1 MDEKRKR
8 VTAPRIAAA
17 LSALL
22 AGAALYT
29 VSGSERQGIQ
39 VKEYTEAAEAADSTI
54 MVYMNGS
61 DLEGDYGAA
70 TADLREMMDAL
81 RTAGQEENFPSL
93 HVVVEAGGSTRWEL
107 DEMDGVPYARFSL
120 TEDGISSMEPMEI
133 RNMGD
138 ADTLTD
144 FVNYGVQSYPANH
157 YGLILWN
164 HGGGPVGG
172 YGSDSHFDGDG
183 LSLEEIREAL
193 DHSVMA
199 DKAFDFVA
207 FDACLMGSVEIADCL
222 EGRAGYVIASPELE
236 PQDGYDYSW
245 MTALGDSL
253 PSDMEWGEA
262 VGRSMV
268 DAYDAYYASGTAPV
282 AMSLLDMKEYPAFHE
297 VFHQYV
303 DGIPQELREELYR
316 ELGKDRMKML
326 AFGSRQAGGSPEL
339 VDVLEFLDACQSV
352 YQDES
357 AFQTL
362 KERMGKLV
370 TDQWAK
376 GYPGNPS
383 GLTIYLPSG
392 SNPYLSEDLET
403 YDTTGFCSAY
413 RQLTDGYA
421 AYLARESGV
430 EWGDINAHKD
440 GTVEISIA
448 PEDVSDVTG
457 AYLAVFC
464 PVGDDGNYYLLC
476 TDSDV
481 DIGVDGTLRAAPEN
495 SYMGM
500 KGQVLCLIETMNLDA
515 YTEYMAPVLYNG
527 ELCTMR
533 IGFDEEHEDGQVLSV
548 TPAGQTSEAAKQIY
562 ELKEGDRVT
571 PLYLVEH
578 MEDVEEEPV
587 DEAEDGAKDEAND
600 EAKDGAK
607 DEAKDEAND
616 EANDEA
622 KNETKDGAKD
632 EAEDEAKNETID
644 GAKDET
650 KNEAGDETK
659 DEIRDET
666 GNTAGSSH
674 GETSHNPDQITEDR
688 YYTDSYYMG
697 TEFFIEEP
705 DDMLLE
711 TVPVSGD
718 GYFYGFML
726 MDVRQNIYYTDFT
739 GIETEDTGS

>member
-1 MDEKRKR
+1 MEQNRKR

-17 LSALL
+17 LSVLL

-39 VKEYTEAAEAADSTI
+39 VKEYAEAAEAAGSTI

-70 TADLREMMDAL
+70 TADLWEMMDAL
-81 RTAGQEENFPSL
+81 KVMEQEGKSPSL

-120 TEDGISSMEPMEI
+120 TGDGISSMESMEI

-144 FVNYGVQSYPANH
+144 FINYGVRSYPANH

-193 DHSVMA
+193 GHSVMA
-199 DKAFDFVA
+199 DSAFDFVA
-207 FDACLMGSVEIADCL
+207 FDACLMGSVETAGCLDGYAD
-222 EGRAGYVIASPELE
+222 YVIASPELE
-236 PQDGYDYSW
+236 PQHGYDYRW
-245 MTALGDSL
+245 MAALGDSL
-253 PSDMEWGEA
+253 PPDMEWGEA

-268 DAYDAYYASGTAPV
+268 EAYGACYASGTAPV

-303 DGIPQELREELYR
+303 DGIPEKLREELCG
-316 ELGKDRMKML
+316 ELGRDRMKML

-339 VDVLEFLDACQSV
+339 VDVLEFLNACQRV
-352 YQDES
+352 YPDEN

-362 KERMGKLV
+362 KDRMRRLV
-370 TDQWAK
+370 AKQWAK
-376 GYPGNPS
+376 GYPVNPS

-392 SNPYLSEDLET
+392 SNPYLSEALET

-413 RQLTDGYA
+413 RRLTDGYA

-430 EWGDINAHKD
+430 EWGNISAHKD

-448 PEDVSDVTG
+448 PEDASDVTG

-464 PVGDDGNYYLLC
+464 PAGDDENYYLLC

-481 DIGVDGTLRAAPEN
+481 DIGVDGTLRAAPED

-500 KGQVLCLIETMNLDA
+500 KGQVLSLIETMNLDA
-515 YTEYMAPVLYNG
+515 YTEYVAPVLYNG

-533 IGFDEEHEDGQVLSV
+533 IGFGEEHEDGQILSV

-571 PLYLVEH
+571 PLYLVER
-578 MEDVEEEPV
+578 MEDVG
-587 DEAEDGAKDEAND
+587 EAPGN
-600 EAKDGAK
+600 
-607 DEAKDEAND
+607 
-616 EANDEA
+616 
-622 KNETKDGAKD
+622 
-632 EAEDEAKNETID
+632 
-644 GAKDET
+644 
-650 KNEAGDETK
+650 
-659 DEIRDET
+659 T
-666 GNTAGSSH
+666 GNASG
-674 GETSHNPDQITEDR
+674 QIMEDR

-697 TEFFIEEP
+697 TEFYIEEP

-711 TVPVSGD
+711 AVPASGD
-718 GYFYGFML
+718 GYLYGFML
-726 MDVRQNIYYTDFT
+726 MDVRQNIYYTDFI
-739 GIETEDTGS
+739 GMGTEDNGS

>member
-1 MDEKRKR
+1 MEQNRKG

-17 LSALL
+17 LSVLL

-39 VKEYTEAAEAADSTI
+39 VKEYAEAAEAADSTI

-70 TADLREMMDAL
+70 TADLWEMMDAL
-81 RTAGQEENFPSL
+81 KVMEQEGKSPSL

-120 TEDGISSMEPMEI
+120 TGDGISSMESMEI

-144 FVNYGVQSYPANH
+144 FINYGVRSYPANH

-193 DHSVMA
+193 GHSVMA
-199 DKAFDFVA
+199 DSAFDFVA
-207 FDACLMGSVEIADCL
+207 FDACLMGSVETAGCLDGYAD
-222 EGRAGYVIASPELE
+222 YVIASPELE
-236 PQDGYDYSW
+236 PQHGYDYRW
-245 MTALGDSL
+245 MAALGDSL
-253 PSDMEWGEA
+253 PPDMEWGEA

-268 DAYDAYYASGTAPV
+268 EAYGACYASGTAPV

-303 DGIPQELREELYR
+303 DGIPEKLREELCG
-316 ELGKDRMKML
+316 ELGRDRMKML

-339 VDVLEFLDACQSV
+339 VDVLEFLNACQRV
-352 YQDES
+352 YPDEN

-362 KERMGKLV
+362 KDRMRRLV
-370 TDQWAK
+370 AKQWAK
-376 GYPGNPS
+376 GYPVNPS

-392 SNPYLSEDLET
+392 SNPYLSEALET

-413 RQLTDGYA
+413 RRLTDGYA

-430 EWGDINAHKD
+430 EWGNISAHKD

-448 PEDVSDVTG
+448 PEDASDVTG

-464 PVGDDGNYYLLC
+464 PAGDDENYYLLC

-481 DIGVDGTLRAAPEN
+481 DIGVDGTLRAAPED

-500 KGQVLCLIETMNLDA
+500 KGQVLCLIETMNLDV

-533 IGFDEEHEDGQVLSV
+533 IGFDEEHEDGQILSV

-571 PLYLVEH
+571 PLYLVER
-578 MEDVEEEPV
+578 MEDVG
-587 DEAEDGAKDEAND
+587 EAPGN
-600 EAKDGAK
+600 
-607 DEAKDEAND
+607 
-616 EANDEA
+616 
-622 KNETKDGAKD
+622 
-632 EAEDEAKNETID
+632 
-644 GAKDET
+644 
-650 KNEAGDETK
+650 
-659 DEIRDET
+659 T
-666 GNTAGSSH
+666 GNASG
-674 GETSHNPDQITEDR
+674 QIMEDR

-697 TEFFIEEP
+697 TEFYIEEP

-711 TVPVSGD
+711 AVPASGD
-718 GYFYGFML
+718 GYLYGFML
-726 MDVRQNIYYTDFT
+726 MDVRQNIYYTDFI
-739 GIETEDTGS
+739 GMGTEDNGS

>member
-1 MDEKRKR
+1 MEQNRKR

-39 VKEYTEAAEAADSTI
+39 VKEYAEAAEAADSTI

-70 TADLREMMDAL
+70 TADLWEMMDAL
-81 RTAGQEENFPSL
+81 KVMEQEGKSPSL

-107 DEMDGVPYARFSL
+107 DEMDGVPYARFPL
-120 TEDGISSMEPMEI
+120 TGDGISSMESMEI

-144 FVNYGVQSYPANH
+144 FINYGVRSYPANH

-193 DHSVMA
+193 GHSVMA
-199 DKAFDFVA
+199 DSAFDFVA
-207 FDACLMGSVEIADCL
+207 FDACLMGSAETAGCLDGYAD
-222 EGRAGYVIASPELE
+222 YVIASPELE
-236 PQDGYDYSW
+236 PQHGYDYRW

-253 PSDMEWGEA
+253 PPDMEWGEA

-268 DAYDAYYASGTAPV
+268 EAYGACYASGTAPV

-303 DGIPQELREELYR
+303 DGIPEKLREELYG
-316 ELGKDRMKML
+316 ELGRDRMKML
-326 AFGSRQAGGSPEL
+326 AFGSRQAGGSLEL
-339 VDVLEFLDACQSV
+339 VDVLEFLNACQRV
-352 YQDES
+352 YPDEN

-362 KERMGKLV
+362 KNRMRRLV
-370 TDQWAK
+370 AEQWAK
-376 GYPGNPS
+376 GYPVNPS

-392 SNPYLSEDLET
+392 SNPYLSEELET

-413 RQLTDGYA
+413 RRLTDGYA

-430 EWGDINAHKD
+430 EWGNISAHKD

-448 PEDVSDVTG
+448 PEDASDVTG

-464 PVGDDGNYYLLC
+464 PAGDDEYYYLLC

-481 DIGVDGTLRAAPEN
+481 DIGVDGTLRAAPED

-533 IGFDEEHEDGQVLSV
+533 IGFDEEHEDGQILSV
-548 TPAGQTSEAAKQIY
+548 TPTGQTSEAAKQIY

-571 PLYLVEH
+571 PLYLVER
-578 MEDVEEEPV
+578 MEDVG
-587 DEAEDGAKDEAND
+587 EAPGN
-600 EAKDGAK
+600 
-607 DEAKDEAND
+607 
-616 EANDEA
+616 
-622 KNETKDGAKD
+622 
-632 EAEDEAKNETID
+632 
-644 GAKDET
+644 
-650 KNEAGDETK
+650 
-659 DEIRDET
+659 T
-666 GNTAGSSH
+666 GNASG
-674 GETSHNPDQITEDR
+674 QIMEDR

-697 TEFFIEEP
+697 TEFYIEEP

-711 TVPVSGD
+711 AVPASGD
-718 GYFYGFML
+718 GYLYGFML
-726 MDVRQNIYYTDFT
+726 MDVRQNIYYTDFI
-739 GIETEDTGS
+739 GMGTEDNGS

>member
-1 MDEKRKR
+1 MEKKRKR
-8 VTAPRIAAA
+8 VTAPRIAAT
-17 LSALL
+17 LIALL

-29 VSGSERQGIQ
+29 VSGSQRQGIQ
-39 VKEYTEAAEAADSTI
+39 VKEYAEAAEAAEAADSTI

-70 TADLREMMDAL
+70 TADLWEMMDAL
-81 RTAGQEENFPSL
+81 KEMGQEGKSPSL

-120 TEDGISSMEPMEI
+120 TEDGISSMESMEI

-144 FVNYGVQSYPANH
+144 FINYGVQSYPADH

-199 DKAFDFVA
+199 DSAFDFVA
-207 FDACLMGSVEIADCL
+207 FDACLMGSVEIAGCL
-222 EGRAGYVIASPELE
+222 DGYADYVIASPELE
-236 PQDGYDYSW
+236 PQHGYDYRW

-253 PSDMEWGEA
+253 PPDMEWGEA

-268 DAYDAYYASGTAPV
+268 EAYGACYASGTAPV

-303 DGIPQELREELYR
+303 DGIPEKLREELYG
-316 ELGKDRMKML
+316 ELGRDRMKML

-339 VDVLEFLDACQSV
+339 VDVLEFLNACQRV
-352 YQDES
+352 YPDEN

-362 KERMGKLV
+362 KDRMRRLV
-370 TDQWAK
+370 AEQWAK
-376 GYPGNPS
+376 GYPVNPS

-392 SNPYLSEDLET
+392 SNPYLSEELET

-413 RQLTDGYA
+413 RRLTDGYA

-430 EWGDINAHKD
+430 EWGNISAHKD

-448 PEDVSDVTG
+448 PEDASDVTG

-464 PVGDDGNYYLLC
+464 PAGDDEYYYLLC

-481 DIGVDGTLRAAPEN
+481 DIGVDGTLRAAPED

-533 IGFDEEHEDGQVLSV
+533 IGFDEEHEDGQILSV

-571 PLYLVEH
+571 PLYLVES
-578 MEDVEEEPV
+578 MEDVGEES
-587 DEAEDGAKDEAND
+587 G
-600 EAKDGAK
+600 
-607 DEAKDEAND
+607 
-616 EANDEA
+616 
-622 KNETKDGAKD
+622 
-632 EAEDEAKNETID
+632 
-644 GAKDET
+644 
-650 KNEAGDETK
+650 
-659 DEIRDET
+659 
-666 GNTAGSSH
+666 
-674 GETSHNPDQITEDR
+674 GETRDDTRDDTGDSLSDTSNASAQIPEDR

-697 TEFFIEEP
+697 TEFYIEEP

-711 TVPVSGD
+711 TVPASGD
-718 GYFYGFML
+718 GYLYGFML
-726 MDVRQNIYYTDFT
+726 MDVRQNIYYTDFI
-739 GIETEDTGS
+739 GMGAEDTGS

>member
-1 MDEKRKR
+1 MEQNRKR

-39 VKEYTEAAEAADSTI
+39 VKEYAEAAEAADSTI

-70 TADLREMMDAL
+70 TADLWEMMDAL
-81 RTAGQEENFPSL
+81 KVMEQEGKSPSL

-107 DEMDGVPYARFSL
+107 DEMDGVPYARFPL
-120 TEDGISSMEPMEI
+120 TGDGISSMESMEI

-144 FVNYGVQSYPANH
+144 FINYGVRSYPANH

-193 DHSVMA
+193 GHSVMA
-199 DKAFDFVA
+199 DSAFDFVA
-207 FDACLMGSVEIADCL
+207 FDACLMGSAETAGCLDGYAD
-222 EGRAGYVIASPELE
+222 YVIASPELE
-236 PQDGYDYSW
+236 PQHGYDYRW

-253 PSDMEWGEA
+253 PPDMEWGEA

-268 DAYDAYYASGTAPV
+268 EAYGACYASGTAPV

-303 DGIPQELREELYR
+303 DGIPEKLREELYG
-316 ELGKDRMKML
+316 ELGRDRMKML
-326 AFGSRQAGGSPEL
+326 AFGSRQAGGSLEL
-339 VDVLEFLDACQSV
+339 VDVLEFLNACQRV
-352 YQDES
+352 YPDEN

-362 KERMGKLV
+362 KNRMRRLV
-370 TDQWAK
+370 AEQWAK
-376 GYPGNPS
+376 GYPVNPS

-392 SNPYLSEDLET
+392 SNPYLSEELET
-403 YDTTGFCSAY
+403 YDTKGFCSAY
-413 RQLTDGYA
+413 RRLTDGYA

-430 EWGDINAHKD
+430 EWGNISAHKD

-448 PEDVSDVTG
+448 PEDASDVTG

-464 PVGDDGNYYLLC
+464 PAGDDEYYYLLC

-481 DIGVDGTLRAAPEN
+481 DIGVDGTLRAAPED

-533 IGFDEEHEDGQVLSV
+533 IGFDEEHEDGQILSV

-571 PLYLVEH
+571 PLYLVER
-578 MEDVEEEPV
+578 MEDVG
-587 DEAEDGAKDEAND
+587 EAPGN
-600 EAKDGAK
+600 
-607 DEAKDEAND
+607 
-616 EANDEA
+616 
-622 KNETKDGAKD
+622 
-632 EAEDEAKNETID
+632 
-644 GAKDET
+644 
-650 KNEAGDETK
+650 
-659 DEIRDET
+659 T
-666 GNTAGSSH
+666 GNAAG
-674 GETSHNPDQITEDR
+674 QIMEDR

-697 TEFFIEEP
+697 TEFYIEEP

-711 TVPVSGD
+711 AVPASGD
-718 GYFYGFML
+718 GYLYGFML
-726 MDVRQNIYYTDFT
+726 MDVRQNIYYTDFI
-739 GIETEDTGS
+739 GMGTEDNGS

>member
-1 MDEKRKR
+1 MEQNRKR

-17 LSALL
+17 LSVLL

-39 VKEYTEAAEAADSTI
+39 VKEYAEAAEAADSTI

-70 TADLREMMDAL
+70 TADLWEMMDAFKVME
-81 RTAGQEENFPSL
+81 QEGKSPSL

-120 TEDGISSMEPMEI
+120 TGDGISSMESMEI

-144 FVNYGVQSYPANH
+144 FINYGVRSYPANH

-193 DHSVMA
+193 GHSVMA
-199 DKAFDFVA
+199 DSAFDFVA
-207 FDACLMGSVEIADCL
+207 FDACLMGSVETAGCLDGYAD
-222 EGRAGYVIASPELE
+222 YVIASPELE
-236 PQDGYDYSW
+236 PQHGYDYRW
-245 MTALGDSL
+245 MAALGDSL
-253 PSDMEWGEA
+253 PPDMEWGEA

-268 DAYDAYYASGTAPV
+268 EAYGACYASGTAPV

-303 DGIPQELREELYR
+303 DGIPEKLREELCG
-316 ELGKDRMKML
+316 ELGRDRMKML

-339 VDVLEFLDACQSV
+339 VDVLEFLNACQRV
-352 YQDES
+352 YPDEN

-362 KERMGKLV
+362 KDRMRRLV
-370 TDQWAK
+370 AKQWAK
-376 GYPGNPS
+376 GYPVNPS

-392 SNPYLSEDLET
+392 SNPYLSEALET

-413 RQLTDGYA
+413 RRLTDGYA

-430 EWGDINAHKD
+430 EWGNISAHKD

-448 PEDVSDVTG
+448 PEDASDVTG

-464 PVGDDGNYYLLC
+464 PAGDDENYYLLC

-481 DIGVDGTLRAAPEN
+481 DIGVDGTLRAAPED

-533 IGFDEEHEDGQVLSV
+533 IGFDEEHEDGQILSV

-562 ELKEGDRVT
+562 ELKEGDRVN
-571 PLYLVEH
+571 PLYLVER
-578 MEDVEEEPV
+578 MEDVG
-587 DEAEDGAKDEAND
+587 EAPGN
-600 EAKDGAK
+600 
-607 DEAKDEAND
+607 
-616 EANDEA
+616 
-622 KNETKDGAKD
+622 
-632 EAEDEAKNETID
+632 
-644 GAKDET
+644 
-650 KNEAGDETK
+650 
-659 DEIRDET
+659 T
-666 GNTAGSSH
+666 GNASG
-674 GETSHNPDQITEDR
+674 QIMEDR

-697 TEFFIEEP
+697 TEFYIEEP

-711 TVPVSGD
+711 AVPASGD
-718 GYFYGFML
+718 GYLYGFML
-726 MDVRQNIYYTDFT
+726 MDVRQNIYYTDFI
-739 GIETEDTGS
+739 GMGTEDNGS

>member
-1 MDEKRKR
+1 MEKKRKR
-8 VTAPRIAAA
+8 VTAPRIAAT
-17 LSALL
+17 LIALL

-29 VSGSERQGIQ
+29 VSGSQRQGIQ
-39 VKEYTEAAEAADSTI
+39 VKEYAEAAEAAEAADSTI

-70 TADLREMMDAL
+70 TADLWEMMDAL
-81 RTAGQEENFPSL
+81 KEMGQEGKSPSL

-120 TEDGISSMEPMEI
+120 TEDGISSMESMEI

-144 FVNYGVQSYPANH
+144 FINYGVQSYPADH

-199 DKAFDFVA
+199 DSAFDFVA
-207 FDACLMGSVEIADCL
+207 FDACLMGSVEIAGCL
-222 EGRAGYVIASPELE
+222 DGYADYVIASPELE
-236 PQDGYDYSW
+236 PQHGYDYRW

-253 PSDMEWGEA
+253 PPDMEWGEA

-268 DAYDAYYASGTAPV
+268 EAYDAYYASGTAPV

-303 DGIPQELREELYR
+303 DGIPEKLREELYG
-316 ELGKDRMKML
+316 ELGRDRMKML

-339 VDVLEFLDACQSV
+339 VDVLEFLNACQRV
-352 YQDES
+352 YPDEN

-362 KERMGKLV
+362 KDRMRRLV
-370 TDQWAK
+370 TEQRAK
-376 GYPGNPS
+376 GYPVNPS

-430 EWGDINAHKD
+430 EWGNIRAHKD

-464 PVGDDGNYYLLC
+464 PAGDDENYYLLC

-481 DIGVDGTLRAAPEN
+481 DIGVDGTLRAAPED

-533 IGFDEEHEDGQVLSV
+533 IGFDEEHEDGQILSV

-571 PLYLVEH
+571 PLYLVES
-578 MEDVEEEPV
+578 MEDVGEES
-587 DEAEDGAKDEAND
+587 G
-600 EAKDGAK
+600 
-607 DEAKDEAND
+607 
-616 EANDEA
+616 
-622 KNETKDGAKD
+622 
-632 EAEDEAKNETID
+632 
-644 GAKDET
+644 
-650 KNEAGDETK
+650 
-659 DEIRDET
+659 
-666 GNTAGSSH
+666 
-674 GETSHNPDQITEDR
+674 GETRDDTRDDTGDSLSDTSNASAQIPEDR

-697 TEFFIEEP
+697 TEFYIEEP

-711 TVPVSGD
+711 TVPASGD
-718 GYFYGFML
+718 GYLYGFML
-726 MDVRQNIYYTDFT
+726 MDVRQNIYYTDFI
-739 GIETEDTGS
+739 GMGAEDTGS

>member
-1 MDEKRKR
+1 MEKKRKR
-8 VTAPRIAAA
+8 VTAPRIAAT

-29 VSGSERQGIQ
+29 VSGSQRQGIQ
-39 VKEYTEAAEAADSTI
+39 VKEYAEAAEAAEAADSTI

-70 TADLREMMDAL
+70 TADLWEMMDAL
-81 RTAGQEENFPSL
+81 KEMGQEGKSPSL

-120 TEDGISSMEPMEI
+120 TEDGISSMESMKI

-144 FVNYGVQSYPANH
+144 FINYGVQSYPADH

-199 DKAFDFVA
+199 DSAFDFVA
-207 FDACLMGSVEIADCL
+207 FDACLMGSVEIAGCL
-222 EGRAGYVIASPELE
+222 DGYADYVIASPELE
-236 PQDGYDYSW
+236 PQHGYDYRW

-253 PSDMEWGEA
+253 PPDMEWGEA

-268 DAYDAYYASGTAPV
+268 EAYDAYYASGTAPV

-303 DGIPQELREELYR
+303 DGIPEKLREELYG
-316 ELGKDRMKML
+316 ELGRDRMKML

-339 VDVLEFLDACQSV
+339 VDVLEFLNACQRV
-352 YQDES
+352 YPVEN

-362 KERMGKLV
+362 KDRMRRLV
-370 TDQWAK
+370 TEQWAK
-376 GYPGNPS
+376 GYPVNPS

-430 EWGDINAHKD
+430 EWGNISAHKD

-464 PVGDDGNYYLLC
+464 PAGDDENYYLLC

-481 DIGVDGTLRAAPEN
+481 DIGVDGTLRAAPED

-533 IGFDEEHEDGQVLSV
+533 IGFDEEHEDGQILSV

-571 PLYLVEH
+571 PLYLVES
-578 MEDVEEEPV
+578 MEDVEEES
-587 DEAEDGAKDEAND
+587 G
-600 EAKDGAK
+600 
-607 DEAKDEAND
+607 
-616 EANDEA
+616 
-622 KNETKDGAKD
+622 
-632 EAEDEAKNETID
+632 
-644 GAKDET
+644 
-650 KNEAGDETK
+650 
-659 DEIRDET
+659 
-666 GNTAGSSH
+666 
-674 GETSHNPDQITEDR
+674 GETRDDTRDDTGDSLSDTSNASGQIPEDR

-697 TEFFIEEP
+697 TEFYIEEP

-711 TVPVSGD
+711 TVPASGD
-718 GYFYGFML
+718 GYLYGFML
-726 MDVRQNIYYTDFT
+726 MDVRQNIYYTDFI
-739 GIETEDTGS
+739 GMGAEDTGS

>member
-1 MDEKRKR
+1 MEQNRKR

-17 LSALL
+17 LSVLL

-39 VKEYTEAAEAADSTI
+39 VKEYAEAAEAADSTI

-70 TADLREMMDAL
+70 TADLWEMMDAFKVME
-81 RTAGQEENFPSL
+81 QEGKSPSL

-120 TEDGISSMEPMEI
+120 TGDGISSMESMEI

-144 FVNYGVQSYPANH
+144 FINYGVRSYPANH

-193 DHSVMA
+193 GHSVMA
-199 DKAFDFVA
+199 DSAFDFVA
-207 FDACLMGSVEIADCL
+207 FDACLRGSVETAGCLDGYAD
-222 EGRAGYVIASPELE
+222 YVIASPELE
-236 PQDGYDYSW
+236 PQHGYDYRW
-245 MTALGDSL
+245 MAALGDSL
-253 PSDMEWGEA
+253 PPDMEWGEA

-268 DAYDAYYASGTAPV
+268 EAYGACYASGTAPV

-303 DGIPQELREELYR
+303 DGIPEKLREELCG
-316 ELGKDRMKML
+316 ELGRDRMKML

-339 VDVLEFLDACQSV
+339 VDVLEFLNACQRV
-352 YQDES
+352 YPDEN

-362 KERMGKLV
+362 KDRMRRLV
-370 TDQWAK
+370 AKQWAK
-376 GYPGNPS
+376 GYPVNPS

-392 SNPYLSEDLET
+392 SNPYLSEALET

-413 RQLTDGYA
+413 RRLTDGYA

-430 EWGDINAHKD
+430 EWGNISAHKD

-448 PEDVSDVTG
+448 PEDASDVTG

-464 PVGDDGNYYLLC
+464 PAGDDENYYLLC

-481 DIGVDGTLRAAPEN
+481 DIGVDGTLRAAPED

-533 IGFDEEHEDGQVLSV
+533 IGFDEEHEDGQILSV

-571 PLYLVEH
+571 PLYLVER
-578 MEDVEEEPV
+578 MEDVG
-587 DEAEDGAKDEAND
+587 EAPGN
-600 EAKDGAK
+600 
-607 DEAKDEAND
+607 
-616 EANDEA
+616 
-622 KNETKDGAKD
+622 
-632 EAEDEAKNETID
+632 
-644 GAKDET
+644 
-650 KNEAGDETK
+650 
-659 DEIRDET
+659 T
-666 GNTAGSSH
+666 GNASG
-674 GETSHNPDQITEDR
+674 QIMEDR

-697 TEFFIEEP
+697 TEFYIEEP

-711 TVPVSGD
+711 AVPASGD
-718 GYFYGFML
+718 GYLYGFML
-726 MDVRQNIYYTDFT
+726 MDVRQNIYYTDFI
-739 GIETEDTGS
+739 GMGTEDNGS

>member
-1 MDEKRKR
+1 M
-8 VTAPRIAAA
+8 
-17 LSALL
+17 
-22 AGAALYT
+22 
-29 VSGSERQGIQ
+29 
-39 VKEYTEAAEAADSTI
+39 
-54 MVYMNGS
+54 
-61 DLEGDYGAA
+61 
-70 TADLREMMDAL
+70 
-81 RTAGQEENFPSL
+81 
-93 HVVVEAGGSTRWEL
+93 
-107 DEMDGVPYARFSL
+107 
-120 TEDGISSMEPMEI
+120 
-133 RNMGD
+133 
-138 ADTLTD
+138 
-144 FVNYGVQSYPANH
+144 
-157 YGLILWN
+157 
-164 HGGGPVGG
+164 GG

-199 DKAFDFVA
+199 DSAFDFVA

-297 VFHQYV
+297 VFHQYM

-376 GYPGNPS
+376 GYPRHPS

-571 PLYLVEH
+571 PLYLVER
-578 MEDVEEEPV
+578 MEDVGRLPV
-587 DEAEDGAKDEAND
+587 ILVMLQAKSWRTGTTRTA
-600 EAKDGAK
+600 
-607 DEAKDEAND
+607 
-616 EANDEA
+616 
-622 KNETKDGAKD
+622 
-632 EAEDEAKNETID
+632 TIW
-644 GAKDET
+644 EL
-650 KNEAGDETK
+650 N
-659 DEIRDET
+659 
-666 GNTAGSSH
+666 
-674 GETSHNPDQITEDR
+674 
-688 YYTDSYYMG
+688 
-697 TEFFIEEP
+697 FI
-705 DDMLLE
+705 
-711 TVPVSGD
+711 
-718 GYFYGFML
+718 
-726 MDVRQNIYYTDFT
+726 
-739 GIETEDTGS
+739 

>member
-1 MDEKRKR
+1 MEKKRKR
-8 VTAPRIAAA
+8 VTAPRIAAT
-17 LSALL
+17 LIALL

-29 VSGSERQGIQ
+29 VSGSQRQGIQ
-39 VKEYTEAAEAADSTI
+39 VKEYAEAAEAAEAADSTI

-70 TADLREMMDAL
+70 TADLWEMMDAL
-81 RTAGQEENFPSL
+81 KEMGQEGKSPSL

-120 TEDGISSMEPMEI
+120 TEDGISSMESMEI

-144 FVNYGVQSYPANH
+144 FINYGVQSYPADH

-199 DKAFDFVA
+199 DSAFDFVA
-207 FDACLMGSVEIADCL
+207 FDACLMGSVEIAGCL
-222 EGRAGYVIASPELE
+222 DGYADYVIASPELE
-236 PQDGYDYSW
+236 PQHGYDYRW

-253 PSDMEWGEA
+253 PPDMEWGEA

-268 DAYDAYYASGTAPV
+268 EAYGACYASGTAPV

-303 DGIPQELREELYR
+303 DGIPEKLREELYG
-316 ELGKDRMKML
+316 ELGRDRMKML

-339 VDVLEFLDACQSV
+339 VDVLEFLNACQRV
-352 YQDES
+352 YPDEN

-362 KERMGKLV
+362 KDRMRRLV
-370 TDQWAK
+370 TEQRAK
-376 GYPGNPS
+376 GYPVNPS

-430 EWGDINAHKD
+430 EWGNIRAHKD

-464 PVGDDGNYYLLC
+464 PAGDDENYYLLC

-481 DIGVDGTLRAAPEN
+481 DIGVDGTLRAAPED

-533 IGFDEEHEDGQVLSV
+533 IGFDEEHEDGQILSV

-571 PLYLVEH
+571 PLYLVES
-578 MEDVEEEPV
+578 MEDVGEES
-587 DEAEDGAKDEAND
+587 G
-600 EAKDGAK
+600 
-607 DEAKDEAND
+607 
-616 EANDEA
+616 
-622 KNETKDGAKD
+622 
-632 EAEDEAKNETID
+632 
-644 GAKDET
+644 
-650 KNEAGDETK
+650 
-659 DEIRDET
+659 
-666 GNTAGSSH
+666 
-674 GETSHNPDQITEDR
+674 GETRDDTRDDTGDSLSDTSNASAQIPEDR

-697 TEFFIEEP
+697 TEFYIEEP

-711 TVPVSGD
+711 TVPASGD
-718 GYFYGFML
+718 GYLYGFML
-726 MDVRQNIYYTDFT
+726 MDVRQNIYYTDFI
-739 GIETEDTGS
+739 GMGAEDTGS

>member
-1 MDEKRKR
+1 MEQNRKR

-17 LSALL
+17 LSVLL

-39 VKEYTEAAEAADSTI
+39 VKEYAEAAEAADSTI

-70 TADLREMMDAL
+70 TADLWEMMDAL
-81 RTAGQEENFPSL
+81 KVMEQEGKSPSL

-107 DEMDGVPYARFSL
+107 DEMDGVPYARFPL
-120 TEDGISSMEPMEI
+120 TGDGISSMESMEI

-144 FVNYGVQSYPANH
+144 FINYGVRSYPANH

-193 DHSVMA
+193 GHSVMA
-199 DKAFDFVA
+199 DSAFDFVA
-207 FDACLMGSVEIADCL
+207 FDACLMGSAETAGCLDGYAD
-222 EGRAGYVIASPELE
+222 YVIASPELE
-236 PQDGYDYSW
+236 PQHGYDYRW
-245 MTALGDSL
+245 MAALGDSL
-253 PSDMEWGEA
+253 PPDMEWGEA

-268 DAYDAYYASGTAPV
+268 EAYGACYASGTAPV

-303 DGIPQELREELYR
+303 DGIPEKLREELCG
-316 ELGKDRMKML
+316 ELGRDRMKML

-339 VDVLEFLDACQSV
+339 VDVLEFLNACQRV
-352 YQDES
+352 YPDEN

-362 KERMGKLV
+362 KDRMRRLV
-370 TDQWAK
+370 AEQWAK
-376 GYPGNPS
+376 GYPVNPS

-392 SNPYLSEDLET
+392 SNPYLSEALET

-413 RQLTDGYA
+413 RRLTDGYA

-430 EWGDINAHKD
+430 EWGNISAHKD

-448 PEDVSDVTG
+448 PEDASDVTG

-464 PVGDDGNYYLLC
+464 PAGDDENYYLLC

-481 DIGVDGTLRAAPEN
+481 DIGVDGTLRAAPED

-533 IGFDEEHEDGQVLSV
+533 IGFDEEHEDGQILSV

-571 PLYLVEH
+571 PLYLVER
-578 MEDVEEEPV
+578 MEDVG
-587 DEAEDGAKDEAND
+587 EAPGN
-600 EAKDGAK
+600 
-607 DEAKDEAND
+607 
-616 EANDEA
+616 
-622 KNETKDGAKD
+622 
-632 EAEDEAKNETID
+632 
-644 GAKDET
+644 
-650 KNEAGDETK
+650 
-659 DEIRDET
+659 T
-666 GNTAGSSH
+666 GNAAG
-674 GETSHNPDQITEDR
+674 QIMEDR

-697 TEFFIEEP
+697 TEFYIEEP

-711 TVPVSGD
+711 AVPASGD
-718 GYFYGFML
+718 GYLYGFML
-726 MDVRQNIYYTDFT
+726 MDVRQNIYYTDFI
-739 GIETEDTGS
+739 GMGTEDNGS

>member
-1 MDEKRKR
+1 MEEKRKR
-8 VTAPRIAAA
+8 VIAPRIAAA

-39 VKEYTEAAEAADSTI
+39 VREYEAAAEAADSTI
-54 MVYMNGS
+54 LVYMNGS

-70 TADLREMMDAL
+70 TADLREMMDA
-81 RTAGQEENFPSL
+81 RKEADREGKAPSL
-93 HVVVEAGGSTRWEL
+93 HVVVEAGGSVRWEL

-120 TEDGISSMEPMEI
+120 TEDGISSMESMEI

-138 ADTLTD
+138 SDTLAD
-144 FVNYGVQSYPANH
+144 FINYGVQSYPAGH

-199 DKAFDFVA
+199 GSSFDFVA
-207 FDACLMGSVEIADCL
+207 FDACLMGSVEIAGCL
-222 EGRAGYVIASPELE
+222 EGKADYVIASPELE

-245 MTALGDSL
+245 MADLGDSL

-268 DAYDAYYASGTAPV
+268 ASYDACYASGTAPV
-282 AMSLLDMKEYPAFHE
+282 AMSLMDMKEYPAFHE

-303 DGIPQELREELYR
+303 DGIPEELREELYG
-316 ELGKDRMKML
+316 ELGRDRMKML
-326 AFGSRQAGGSPEL
+326 AFGSRQAGGTPEL
-339 VDVLEFLDACQSV
+339 VDVMEFLDACQRV
-352 YQDES
+352 HPDKQ
-357 AFQTL
+357 ALQTL
-362 KERMGKLV
+362 EERMERLV
-370 TDQWAK
+370 TDQWSK
-376 GYPGNPS
+376 GYPVNPS

-392 SNPYLSEDLET
+392 SNPYLRDDLET
-403 YDTTGFCSAY
+403 YGTTGFCSAY
-413 RQLTDGYA
+413 RQLADSYA
-421 AYLARESGV
+421 VYLAREGGV
-430 EWGDINAHKD
+430 EWGNISAHQD

-448 PEDVSDVTG
+448 PEDVHDVAG

-464 PVGDDGNYYLLC
+464 PGEEDGNYYLLC

-481 DIGVDGTLRAAPEN
+481 SIGMDGTLRAVPEDN
-495 SYMGM
+495 YMGM

-533 IGFDEEHEDGQVLSV
+533 IGFDEEHENGQILSV
-548 TPAGQTSEAAKQIY
+548 TLAGQTSEAAKQIY
-562 ELKEGDRVT
+562 ELKEGDRVA
-571 PLYLVEH
+571 PLYLVER
-578 MEDVEEEPV
+578 MEDVEEEPG
-587 DEAEDGAKDEAND
+587 DEVSDETRD
-600 EAKDGAK
+600 
-607 DEAKDEAND
+607 
-616 EANDEA
+616 
-622 KNETKDGAKD
+622 ETKDGLRA
-632 EAEDEAKNETID
+632 A
-644 GAKDET
+644 
-650 KNEAGDETK
+650 AGDSRSDT
-659 DEIRDET
+659 
-666 GNTAGSSH
+666 
-674 GETSHNPDQITEDR
+674 DR
-688 YYTDSYYMG
+688 LYTDSYYMG
-697 TEFFIEEP
+697 TEFYIEEP
-705 DDMLLE
+705 EDMLLE

-739 GIETEDTGS
+739 GMGTEDTGS

>member
-1 MDEKRKR
+1 MEQNRKG

-17 LSALL
+17 LSVLL
-22 AGAALYT
+22 SGAALYT

-39 VKEYTEAAEAADSTI
+39 VKEYAEAAEAADSTI

-70 TADLREMMDAL
+70 TADLWEMMDAL
-81 RTAGQEENFPSL
+81 KVMEQEGKSPSL
-93 HVVVEAGGSTRWEL
+93 HVVVEAGGSTRWKL

-120 TEDGISSMEPMEI
+120 TGDGISSMESMEI

-144 FVNYGVQSYPANH
+144 FINYGVRSYPANH

-193 DHSVMA
+193 GHSVMA
-199 DKAFDFVA
+199 DSAFDFVA
-207 FDACLMGSVEIADCL
+207 FDACLMGSVETAGCLDGYAD
-222 EGRAGYVIASPELE
+222 YVIASPELE
-236 PQDGYDYSW
+236 PQHGYDYRW
-245 MTALGDSL
+245 MAALGDSL
-253 PSDMEWGEA
+253 PPDMEWGEA

-268 DAYDAYYASGTAPV
+268 EAYGACYASGTAPV

-303 DGIPQELREELYR
+303 DGIPEKLREELCG
-316 ELGKDRMKML
+316 ELGRDRMKML

-339 VDVLEFLDACQSV
+339 VDVLEFLNACQRV
-352 YQDES
+352 YPDEN

-362 KERMGKLV
+362 KDRMRRLV
-370 TDQWAK
+370 AKQWAK
-376 GYPGNPS
+376 GYPVNPS

-392 SNPYLSEDLET
+392 SNPYLSEALET

-413 RQLTDGYA
+413 RRLTDGYA

-430 EWGDINAHKD
+430 EWGNISAHKD

-448 PEDVSDVTG
+448 PEDASDVTG

-464 PVGDDGNYYLLC
+464 PAGDDENYYLLC

-481 DIGVDGTLRAAPEN
+481 DIGVDGTLRAAPED

-533 IGFDEEHEDGQVLSV
+533 IGFDEEHEDGQILSV

-571 PLYLVEH
+571 PLYLVER
-578 MEDVEEEPV
+578 MEDVG
-587 DEAEDGAKDEAND
+587 EAPGN
-600 EAKDGAK
+600 
-607 DEAKDEAND
+607 
-616 EANDEA
+616 
-622 KNETKDGAKD
+622 
-632 EAEDEAKNETID
+632 
-644 GAKDET
+644 
-650 KNEAGDETK
+650 
-659 DEIRDET
+659 T
-666 GNTAGSSH
+666 GNASG
-674 GETSHNPDQITEDR
+674 QIMEDR

-697 TEFFIEEP
+697 TEFYIEEP

-711 TVPVSGD
+711 AVPASGD
-718 GYFYGFML
+718 GYLYGFML
-726 MDVRQNIYYTDFT
+726 MDVRQNIYYTDFI
-739 GIETEDTGS
+739 GMGTEDNGS

>member
-1 MDEKRKR
+1 MEQNRKR

-17 LSALL
+17 LSVLL

-39 VKEYTEAAEAADSTI
+39 VKEYAEAAEAADSTI

-70 TADLREMMDAL
+70 TADLWEMMDAFKVME
-81 RTAGQEENFPSL
+81 QEGKSPSL

-120 TEDGISSMEPMEI
+120 TGDGISSMESMEI

-144 FVNYGVQSYPANH
+144 FINYGVRSYPANH

-193 DHSVMA
+193 GHSVMA
-199 DKAFDFVA
+199 DSAFDFVA
-207 FDACLMGSVEIADCL
+207 FDACLMGSVETAGCLDGYAD
-222 EGRAGYVIASPELE
+222 YVIASPELE
-236 PQDGYDYSW
+236 PQHGYDYRW
-245 MTALGDSL
+245 MAALGDSL
-253 PSDMEWGEA
+253 PPDMEWGEA

-268 DAYDAYYASGTAPV
+268 EAYGACYASGTAPV

-303 DGIPQELREELYR
+303 DGIPEKLREELCG
-316 ELGKDRMKML
+316 ELGRDRMKML

-339 VDVLEFLDACQSV
+339 VDVLEFLNACQRV
-352 YQDES
+352 YPDEN

-362 KERMGKLV
+362 KDRMRRLV
-370 TDQWAK
+370 AKQWAK
-376 GYPGNPS
+376 GYPVNPS

-392 SNPYLSEDLET
+392 SNPYLSEALET

-413 RQLTDGYA
+413 RRLTDGYA

-430 EWGDINAHKD
+430 EWGNISAHKD

-448 PEDVSDVTG
+448 PEDASDVTG

-464 PVGDDGNYYLLC
+464 PAGDDENYYLLC

-481 DIGVDGTLRAAPEN
+481 DIGVDGTLRAAPED

-571 PLYLVEH
+571 PLYLVER
-578 MEDVEEEPV
+578 MEDVG
-587 DEAEDGAKDEAND
+587 EAPGN
-600 EAKDGAK
+600 
-607 DEAKDEAND
+607 
-616 EANDEA
+616 
-622 KNETKDGAKD
+622 
-632 EAEDEAKNETID
+632 
-644 GAKDET
+644 
-650 KNEAGDETK
+650 
-659 DEIRDET
+659 T
-666 GNTAGSSH
+666 GNASG
-674 GETSHNPDQITEDR
+674 QIMEDR

-697 TEFFIEEP
+697 TEFYIEEP

-711 TVPVSGD
+711 AVPASGD
-718 GYFYGFML
+718 GYLYGFML
-726 MDVRQNIYYTDFT
+726 MDVRQNIYYTDFI
-739 GIETEDTGS
+739 GMGTEDNGS

>member
-1 MDEKRKR
+1 MEQNRKR

-39 VKEYTEAAEAADSTI
+39 VKEYAEAAEAADSTI

-70 TADLREMMDAL
+70 TADLWEMMDAL
-81 RTAGQEENFPSL
+81 KVMEQEGKSPSL

-107 DEMDGVPYARFSL
+107 DEMDGVPYARFPL
-120 TEDGISSMEPMEI
+120 TGDGISSMESMEI

-144 FVNYGVQSYPANH
+144 FINYGVRSYPANH

-193 DHSVMA
+193 GHSVMA
-199 DKAFDFVA
+199 DSAFDFVA
-207 FDACLMGSVEIADCL
+207 FDACLMGSAETAGCLDGYAD
-222 EGRAGYVIASPELE
+222 YVIASPELE
-236 PQDGYDYSW
+236 PQHGYDYRW

-253 PSDMEWGEA
+253 PPDMEWGEA

-268 DAYDAYYASGTAPV
+268 EAYGACYASGTAPV

-303 DGIPQELREELYR
+303 DGIPEKLREELYG
-316 ELGKDRMKML
+316 ELGRDRMKML

-339 VDVLEFLDACQSV
+339 VDVLEFLNACQRV
-352 YQDES
+352 YPDEN

-362 KERMGKLV
+362 KDRMRRLV
-370 TDQWAK
+370 AEQWAK
-376 GYPGNPS
+376 GYPVNPS

-392 SNPYLSEDLET
+392 SNPYLSEELET

-413 RQLTDGYA
+413 RRLTDGYA

-430 EWGDINAHKD
+430 EWGNISAHKD

-448 PEDVSDVTG
+448 PEDASDVTG

-464 PVGDDGNYYLLC
+464 PAGDDEYYYLLC

-481 DIGVDGTLRAAPEN
+481 DIGVDGTLRAAPED

-533 IGFDEEHEDGQVLSV
+533 IGLSL
-548 TPAGQTSEAAKQIY
+548 I
-562 ELKEGDRVT
+562 
-571 PLYLVEH
+571 H
-578 MEDVEEEPV
+578 
-587 DEAEDGAKDEAND
+587 
-600 EAKDGAK
+600 
-607 DEAKDEAND
+607 
-616 EANDEA
+616 
-622 KNETKDGAKD
+622 
-632 EAEDEAKNETID
+632 I
-644 GAKDET
+644 
-650 KNEAGDETK
+650 
-659 DEIRDET
+659 
-666 GNTAGSSH
+666 
-674 GETSHNPDQITEDR
+674 
-688 YYTDSYYMG
+688 
-697 TEFFIEEP
+697 
-705 DDMLLE
+705 
-711 TVPVSGD
+711 
-718 GYFYGFML
+718 
-726 MDVRQNIYYTDFT
+726 
-739 GIETEDTGS
+739 

>member
-1 MDEKRKR
+1 MEQNRKR

-39 VKEYTEAAEAADSTI
+39 VKEYAEAAEAADSTI

-70 TADLREMMDAL
+70 TADLWEMMDAFKVME
-81 RTAGQEENFPSL
+81 QEGKSPSL

-107 DEMDGVPYARFSL
+107 DEMDGVPYARFPL
-120 TEDGISSMEPMEI
+120 TGDGISSMESMEI

-144 FVNYGVQSYPANH
+144 FINYGVRSYPANH

-193 DHSVMA
+193 GHSVMA
-199 DKAFDFVA
+199 DSAFDFVA
-207 FDACLMGSVEIADCL
+207 FDACLMGSAETAGCLDGYAD
-222 EGRAGYVIASPELE
+222 YVIASPELE
-236 PQDGYDYSW
+236 PQHGYDYRW

-253 PSDMEWGEA
+253 PPDMEWGEA
-262 VGRSMV
+262 
-268 DAYDAYYASGTAPV
+268 
-282 AMSLLDMKEYPAFHE
+282 AFHE

-303 DGIPQELREELYR
+303 DGIPEKLREELYG
-316 ELGKDRMKML
+316 ELGRDRMKML

-339 VDVLEFLDACQSV
+339 VDVLEFLNACQRV
-352 YQDES
+352 YPDEN

-362 KERMGKLV
+362 KDRMRRLV
-370 TDQWAK
+370 AKQWAK
-376 GYPGNPS
+376 GYPVNPS

-392 SNPYLSEDLET
+392 SNPYLSEELET

-413 RQLTDGYA
+413 RRLTDGYA

-430 EWGDINAHKD
+430 EWGNISAHKD

-448 PEDVSDVTG
+448 PEDASDVTG

-464 PVGDDGNYYLLC
+464 PAGDDEYYYLLC

-481 DIGVDGTLRAAPEN
+481 DIGVDGTLRAAPED

-587 DEAEDGAKDEAND
+587 DGAKDR
-600 EAKDGAK
+600 AK
-607 DEAKDEAND
+607 DEAKDEAKN
-616 EANDEA
+616 EAKDGG
-622 KNETKDGAKD
+622 KNETKNGVQ
-632 EAEDEAKNETID
+632 N

-650 KNEAGDETK
+650 KDEAGDETK
-659 DEIRDET
+659 DEIRDEI

-674 GETSHNPDQITEDR
+674 GETGHNPDQITEDR

-697 TEFFIEEP
+697 TEFYIEEP

-739 GIETEDTGS
+739 GMETEDTGS

>member
-1 MDEKRKR
+1 MEQNRKR

-17 LSALL
+17 LSVLL

-39 VKEYTEAAEAADSTI
+39 VKEYAEAAEAADSTI

-70 TADLREMMDAL
+70 TADLWEMMDAL
-81 RTAGQEENFPSL
+81 KVMEQEGKSPSL

-107 DEMDGVPYARFSL
+107 DEMDGVPYARFPL
-120 TEDGISSMEPMEI
+120 TGDGISSMESMEI

-144 FVNYGVQSYPANH
+144 FINYGVRSYPANH

-193 DHSVMA
+193 GHSVMA
-199 DKAFDFVA
+199 DSAFDFVA
-207 FDACLMGSVEIADCL
+207 FDACLMGSVETAGCLDGYAD
-222 EGRAGYVIASPELE
+222 YVIASPELE
-236 PQDGYDYSW
+236 PQHGYDYRW
-245 MTALGDSL
+245 MAALGDSL
-253 PSDMEWGEA
+253 PPDMEWGEA

-268 DAYDAYYASGTAPV
+268 EAYGACYASGTAPV

-303 DGIPQELREELYR
+303 DGIPEKLREELYG
-316 ELGKDRMKML
+316 ELGRDRMKML
-326 AFGSRQAGGSPEL
+326 AFGSRQAGGSLEL
-339 VDVLEFLDACQSV
+339 VDVLEFLNACQRV
-352 YQDES
+352 YPDEN

-362 KERMGKLV
+362 KNRMRRLV
-370 TDQWAK
+370 AEQWAK
-376 GYPGNPS
+376 GYPVNPS

-392 SNPYLSEDLET
+392 SNPYLSEELET

-413 RQLTDGYA
+413 RRLTDGYA

-430 EWGDINAHKD
+430 EWGNISAHKD

-448 PEDVSDVTG
+448 PEDASDVTG

-464 PVGDDGNYYLLC
+464 PAGDDEYYYLLC

-481 DIGVDGTLRAAPEN
+481 DIGVDGTLRAAPED

-533 IGFDEEHEDGQVLSV
+533 IGFDEEHEDGQILSV

-571 PLYLVEH
+571 PLYLVER
-578 MEDVEEEPV
+578 MEDVG
-587 DEAEDGAKDEAND
+587 EAPGN
-600 EAKDGAK
+600 
-607 DEAKDEAND
+607 
-616 EANDEA
+616 
-622 KNETKDGAKD
+622 
-632 EAEDEAKNETID
+632 
-644 GAKDET
+644 
-650 KNEAGDETK
+650 
-659 DEIRDET
+659 T
-666 GNTAGSSH
+666 GNAAG
-674 GETSHNPDQITEDR
+674 QIMEDR

-697 TEFFIEEP
+697 TEFYIEEP

-711 TVPVSGD
+711 AVPASGD
-718 GYFYGFML
+718 GYLYGFML
-726 MDVRQNIYYTDFT
+726 MDVRQNIYYTDFI
-739 GIETEDTGS
+739 GMGTEDNGS

>member
-1 MDEKRKR
+1 MEQNRKR

-29 VSGSERQGIQ
+29 VSGSKRQGIQ
-39 VKEYTEAAEAADSTI
+39 VKEYAEAAEAADSTI

-70 TADLREMMDAL
+70 TADLWEMMDAL
-81 RTAGQEENFPSL
+81 KVMEQEGKSPSL

-107 DEMDGVPYARFSL
+107 DEMDGVPYARFPL
-120 TEDGISSMEPMEI
+120 TGDGISSMESMEI

-144 FVNYGVQSYPANH
+144 FINYGVRSYPANH

-193 DHSVMA
+193 GHSVMA
-199 DKAFDFVA
+199 DSAFDFVA
-207 FDACLMGSVEIADCL
+207 FDACLMGSAETAGCLDGYAD
-222 EGRAGYVIASPELE
+222 YVIASPELE
-236 PQDGYDYSW
+236 PQHGYDYRW

-253 PSDMEWGEA
+253 PPDMEWGEA

-268 DAYDAYYASGTAPV
+268 EAYGACYASGTAPV

-303 DGIPQELREELYR
+303 DGIPEKLREELYG
-316 ELGKDRMKML
+316 ELGRDRMKML
-326 AFGSRQAGGSPEL
+326 AFGSRQAGGSLEL
-339 VDVLEFLDACQSV
+339 VDVLEFLNACQRV
-352 YQDES
+352 YPDEN

-362 KERMGKLV
+362 KNRMRRLV
-370 TDQWAK
+370 AEQWAK
-376 GYPGNPS
+376 GYPVNPS

-392 SNPYLSEDLET
+392 SNPYLSEELET

-413 RQLTDGYA
+413 RRLTDGYA

-430 EWGDINAHKD
+430 EWGNISAHKD

-448 PEDVSDVTG
+448 PEDASDVTG

-464 PVGDDGNYYLLC
+464 PAGDDEYYYLLC

-481 DIGVDGTLRAAPEN
+481 DIGVDGTLRAAPED

-533 IGFDEEHEDGQVLSV
+533 IGFDEEHEDGQILSV

-571 PLYLVEH
+571 PLYLVER
-578 MEDVEEEPV
+578 MEDVG
-587 DEAEDGAKDEAND
+587 EAPGN
-600 EAKDGAK
+600 
-607 DEAKDEAND
+607 
-616 EANDEA
+616 
-622 KNETKDGAKD
+622 
-632 EAEDEAKNETID
+632 
-644 GAKDET
+644 
-650 KNEAGDETK
+650 
-659 DEIRDET
+659 T
-666 GNTAGSSH
+666 GNAAG
-674 GETSHNPDQITEDR
+674 QIMEDR

-697 TEFFIEEP
+697 TEFYIEEP

-711 TVPVSGD
+711 AVPASGD
-718 GYFYGFML
+718 GYLYGFML
-726 MDVRQNIYYTDFT
+726 MDVRQNIYYTDFI
-739 GIETEDTGS
+739 GMGTEDNG

>member
-1 MDEKRKR
+1 MEQNRKR

-17 LSALL
+17 LSVLL

-39 VKEYTEAAEAADSTI
+39 VKEYAEAAEAADSTI

-70 TADLREMMDAL
+70 TADLWEMMDAFKVME
-81 RTAGQEENFPSL
+81 QEGKSPSL

-120 TEDGISSMEPMEI
+120 TGDGISSMESMEI

-144 FVNYGVQSYPANH
+144 FINYGVRSYPANH

-193 DHSVMA
+193 GHSVMA
-199 DKAFDFVA
+199 DSAFDFVA
-207 FDACLMGSVEIADCL
+207 FDACLMGSVETAGCLDGYAD
-222 EGRAGYVIASPELE
+222 YVIASPELE
-236 PQDGYDYSW
+236 PQHGYDYRW
-245 MTALGDSL
+245 MAALGDSL
-253 PSDMEWGEA
+253 PPDMEWGEA

-268 DAYDAYYASGTAPV
+268 EAYGACYASGTAPV

-303 DGIPQELREELYR
+303 DGIPEKLREELCG
-316 ELGKDRMKML
+316 ELGRDRMKML

-339 VDVLEFLDACQSV
+339 VDVLEFLNACQRV
-352 YQDES
+352 YPDEN

-362 KERMGKLV
+362 KDRMRRLV
-370 TDQWAK
+370 AKQWAK
-376 GYPGNPS
+376 GYPVNPS

-392 SNPYLSEDLET
+392 SNPYLSEALET

-413 RQLTDGYA
+413 RRLTDGYA

-430 EWGDINAHKD
+430 EWGNISAHKD

-448 PEDVSDVTG
+448 PEDASDVTG

-464 PVGDDGNYYLLC
+464 PAGDDENYYLLC

-481 DIGVDGTLRAAPEN
+481 DIGVDGTLRAAPED

-533 IGFDEEHEDGQVLSV
+533 IGFDEEHEDGQILSV

-587 DEAEDGAKDEAND
+587 DG
-600 EAKDGAK
+600 
-607 DEAKDEAND
+607 
-616 EANDEA
+616 
-622 KNETKDGAKD
+622 
-632 EAEDEAKNETID
+632 AEDEAR
-644 GAKDET
+644 DET

-666 GNTAGSSH
+666 GNTAKSSY
-674 GETSHNPDQITEDR
+674 GETDHNPDQITEDR

-697 TEFFIEEP
+697 TEFYIEEP

>member
-1 MDEKRKR
+1 MEQNRKR

-39 VKEYTEAAEAADSTI
+39 VKEYAEAAEAADSTI

-70 TADLREMMDAL
+70 TADLWEMMDAL
-81 RTAGQEENFPSL
+81 KVMEQEGKSPSL

-107 DEMDGVPYARFSL
+107 DEMDGVPYARFPL
-120 TEDGISSMEPMEI
+120 TGDGISSMESMEI

-144 FVNYGVQSYPANH
+144 FINYGVRSYPANH

-193 DHSVMA
+193 GHSVMA
-199 DKAFDFVA
+199 DSAFDFVA
-207 FDACLMGSVEIADCL
+207 FDACLMGSAETAGCLDGYAD
-222 EGRAGYVIASPELE
+222 YVIASPELE
-236 PQDGYDYSW
+236 PQHGYDYRW

-253 PSDMEWGEA
+253 PPDMEWGEA

-268 DAYDAYYASGTAPV
+268 EAYGACYASGTAPV

-303 DGIPQELREELYR
+303 DGIPEKLREELYG
-316 ELGKDRMKML
+316 ELGRDRIKML
-326 AFGSRQAGGSPEL
+326 AFGSRQAGGSLEL
-339 VDVLEFLDACQSV
+339 VDVLEFLNACQRV
-352 YQDES
+352 YPDEN

-362 KERMGKLV
+362 KNRMRRLV
-370 TDQWAK
+370 AEQWAK
-376 GYPGNPS
+376 GYPVNPS

-392 SNPYLSEDLET
+392 SNPYLSEELET

-413 RQLTDGYA
+413 RRLTDGYA

-430 EWGDINAHKD
+430 EWGNISAHKD

-448 PEDVSDVTG
+448 PEDASDVTG

-464 PVGDDGNYYLLC
+464 PAGDDEYYYLLC

-481 DIGVDGTLRAAPEN
+481 DIGVDGTLRAAPED

-533 IGFDEEHEDGQVLSV
+533 IGVDEEHEDGQILSV

-571 PLYLVEH
+571 PLYLVER
-578 MEDVEEEPV
+578 MEDVG
-587 DEAEDGAKDEAND
+587 EAPGN
-600 EAKDGAK
+600 
-607 DEAKDEAND
+607 
-616 EANDEA
+616 
-622 KNETKDGAKD
+622 
-632 EAEDEAKNETID
+632 
-644 GAKDET
+644 
-650 KNEAGDETK
+650 
-659 DEIRDET
+659 T
-666 GNTAGSSH
+666 GNAAG
-674 GETSHNPDQITEDR
+674 QIMEDR

-697 TEFFIEEP
+697 TEFYIEEP

-711 TVPVSGD
+711 AVPASGD
-718 GYFYGFML
+718 GYLYGFML
-726 MDVRQNIYYTDFT
+726 MDVRQNIYYTDFI
-739 GIETEDTGS
+739 GMGTEDNGS

>member
-1 MDEKRKR
+1 M
-8 VTAPRIAAA
+8 
-17 LSALL
+17 L

-39 VKEYTEAAEAADSTI
+39 VKEYAEAAEAADSTI
-54 MVYMNGS
+54 MVYMTGS

-70 TADLREMMDAL
+70 TADLWEMMDAL
-81 RTAGQEENFPSL
+81 KVMEQEGKSPSL

-120 TEDGISSMEPMEI
+120 TGDGISSMESMEI

-144 FVNYGVQSYPANH
+144 FINYGVRSYPANH

-193 DHSVMA
+193 GHSVMA
-199 DKAFDFVA
+199 DSAFDFVA
-207 FDACLMGSVEIADCL
+207 FDACLMGSVETAGCLDGYAD
-222 EGRAGYVIASPELE
+222 YVIASPELE
-236 PQDGYDYSW
+236 PQHGYDYRW
-245 MTALGDSL
+245 MAALGDSL
-253 PSDMEWGEA
+253 PPDMEWGEA

-268 DAYDAYYASGTAPV
+268 EAYGACYASGTAPV

-303 DGIPQELREELYR
+303 DGIPEKLREELCG
-316 ELGKDRMKML
+316 ELGRDRMKML

-339 VDVLEFLDACQSV
+339 VDVLEFLNACQRV
-352 YQDES
+352 YPDEN

-362 KERMGKLV
+362 KDRMRRLV
-370 TDQWAK
+370 AKQWAK
-376 GYPGNPS
+376 GYPVNPS

-392 SNPYLSEDLET
+392 SNPYLSEALET

-413 RQLTDGYA
+413 RRLTDGYA

-430 EWGDINAHKD
+430 EWGNISAHKD

-448 PEDVSDVTG
+448 PEDASDVTG

-464 PVGDDGNYYLLC
+464 PAGDDEYYYLLC

-481 DIGVDGTLRAAPEN
+481 DIGVDGTLRAAPED

-533 IGFDEEHEDGQVLSV
+533 IGFDEEHEDGQILSV
-548 TPAGQTSEAAKQIY
+548 TPTGQTSEAAKQIY

-571 PLYLVEH
+571 PLYLVER
-578 MEDVEEEPV
+578 MEDVG
-587 DEAEDGAKDEAND
+587 EAPGN
-600 EAKDGAK
+600 
-607 DEAKDEAND
+607 
-616 EANDEA
+616 
-622 KNETKDGAKD
+622 
-632 EAEDEAKNETID
+632 
-644 GAKDET
+644 
-650 KNEAGDETK
+650 
-659 DEIRDET
+659 T
-666 GNTAGSSH
+666 GNASG
-674 GETSHNPDQITEDR
+674 QIMEDR

-697 TEFFIEEP
+697 TEFYIEEP

-711 TVPVSGD
+711 AVPASGD
-718 GYFYGFML
+718 GYLYGFML
-726 MDVRQNIYYTDFT
+726 MDVRQNIYYTDFI
-739 GIETEDTGS
+739 GMGTEDNGS

>member
-1 MDEKRKR
+1 MEQNRKR

-39 VKEYTEAAEAADSTI
+39 VKEYAEAAEAADSTI
-54 MVYMNGS
+54 MVYMTGS

-70 TADLREMMDAL
+70 TADLWEMMDAL
-81 RTAGQEENFPSL
+81 KVMEQEGKSPSL

-107 DEMDGVPYARFSL
+107 DEMDGVPYARFPL
-120 TEDGISSMEPMEI
+120 TGDGISSMESMEI

-144 FVNYGVQSYPANH
+144 FINYGVRSYPANH

-193 DHSVMA
+193 GHSVMA
-199 DKAFDFVA
+199 DSAFDFVA
-207 FDACLMGSVEIADCL
+207 FDACLMGSAETAGCLDGYAD
-222 EGRAGYVIASPELE
+222 YVIASPELE
-236 PQDGYDYSW
+236 PQHGYDYRW

-253 PSDMEWGEA
+253 PPDMEWGEA

-268 DAYDAYYASGTAPV
+268 EAYGACYASSTAPV

-303 DGIPQELREELYR
+303 DGIPEKLREELYG
-316 ELGKDRMKML
+316 ELGRDRMKML

-339 VDVLEFLDACQSV
+339 VDVLEFLNACQRV
-352 YQDES
+352 YPDEN

-362 KERMGKLV
+362 KDRMRRLV
-370 TDQWAK
+370 AEQWAK
-376 GYPGNPS
+376 GYPVNPS

-392 SNPYLSEDLET
+392 SNPYLSEELET

-413 RQLTDGYA
+413 RRLTDGYA

-430 EWGDINAHKD
+430 EWGNISAHKD

-448 PEDVSDVTG
+448 PEDASDVTG

-464 PVGDDGNYYLLC
+464 PAGDDEYYYLLC

-481 DIGVDGTLRAAPEN
+481 DIGVDGTLRAAPED

-533 IGFDEEHEDGQVLSV
+533 IGFDEEHEDGQILSV
-548 TPAGQTSEAAKQIY
+548 TPTGQTSEAAKQIY

-571 PLYLVEH
+571 PLYLVER
-578 MEDVEEEPV
+578 MEDVG
-587 DEAEDGAKDEAND
+587 EAPGN
-600 EAKDGAK
+600 
-607 DEAKDEAND
+607 
-616 EANDEA
+616 
-622 KNETKDGAKD
+622 
-632 EAEDEAKNETID
+632 
-644 GAKDET
+644 
-650 KNEAGDETK
+650 
-659 DEIRDET
+659 T
-666 GNTAGSSH
+666 GNASG
-674 GETSHNPDQITEDR
+674 QIMEDR

-697 TEFFIEEP
+697 TEFYIEEP

-711 TVPVSGD
+711 AVPASGD
-718 GYFYGFML
+718 GYLYGFML
-726 MDVRQNIYYTDFT
+726 MDVRQNIYYTDFI
-739 GIETEDTGS
+739 GMGTEDNGS

>member
-1 MDEKRKR
+1 MEQNRKR

-39 VKEYTEAAEAADSTI
+39 VKEYAEAAEAADSTI

-70 TADLREMMDAL
+70 TADLWEMMDAL
-81 RTAGQEENFPSL
+81 KVMEQEGKSPSL

-107 DEMDGVPYARFSL
+107 DEMDGVPYARFPL
-120 TEDGISSMEPMEI
+120 TGDGISSMESMEI

-144 FVNYGVQSYPANH
+144 FINYGVRSYPANH

-193 DHSVMA
+193 GHSVMA
-199 DKAFDFVA
+199 DSAFDFVA
-207 FDACLMGSVEIADCL
+207 FDACLMGSAETAGCLDGYAD
-222 EGRAGYVIASPELE
+222 YVIASPELE
-236 PQDGYDYSW
+236 PQHGYDYRW

-253 PSDMEWGEA
+253 PPDMEWGEA

-268 DAYDAYYASGTAPV
+268 EAYGACYASGTAPV

-303 DGIPQELREELYR
+303 DGIPEKLREELYG
-316 ELGKDRMKML
+316 ELGRDRMKML

-339 VDVLEFLDACQSV
+339 VDVLEFLNACQRV
-352 YQDES
+352 YPDEN

-362 KERMGKLV
+362 KDRMRRLV
-370 TDQWAK
+370 AEQWAK
-376 GYPGNPS
+376 GYPVNPS

-392 SNPYLSEDLET
+392 SNPYLSEELET

-413 RQLTDGYA
+413 RRLTDGYA
-421 AYLARESGV
+421 AYLARE
-430 EWGDINAHKD
+430 WGNISAHKD

-448 PEDVSDVTG
+448 PEDASDVTG

-464 PVGDDGNYYLLC
+464 PAGDDEYYYLLC

-481 DIGVDGTLRAAPEN
+481 DIGVDGTLRAAPED

-533 IGFDEEHEDGQVLSV
+533 IGFDEEHEDGQILSV
-548 TPAGQTSEAAKQIY
+548 TPTGQTSEAAKQIY

-571 PLYLVEH
+571 PLYLVER
-578 MEDVEEEPV
+578 MEDVG
-587 DEAEDGAKDEAND
+587 EAPGN
-600 EAKDGAK
+600 
-607 DEAKDEAND
+607 
-616 EANDEA
+616 
-622 KNETKDGAKD
+622 
-632 EAEDEAKNETID
+632 
-644 GAKDET
+644 
-650 KNEAGDETK
+650 
-659 DEIRDET
+659 T
-666 GNTAGSSH
+666 GNASG
-674 GETSHNPDQITEDR
+674 QIMEDR

-697 TEFFIEEP
+697 TEFYIEEP

-711 TVPVSGD
+711 AVPASGD
-718 GYFYGFML
+718 GYLYGFML
-726 MDVRQNIYYTDFT
+726 MDVRQNIYYTDFI
-739 GIETEDTGS
+739 GMGTEDNGS

>member
-1 MDEKRKR
+1 MEQNRKR

-17 LSALL
+17 LSVLL

-39 VKEYTEAAEAADSTI
+39 VKEYAEAAEAADSTI
-54 MVYMNGS
+54 MVYMTGS

-70 TADLREMMDAL
+70 TADLWEMMDAL
-81 RTAGQEENFPSL
+81 KVMEQEGKSPSL

-107 DEMDGVPYARFSL
+107 DEMDGVPYARFPL
-120 TEDGISSMEPMEI
+120 TGDGISSMESMEI

-144 FVNYGVQSYPANH
+144 FINYGVRSYPANH

-193 DHSVMA
+193 GHSVMA
-199 DKAFDFVA
+199 DSAFDFVA
-207 FDACLMGSVEIADCL
+207 FDACLMGSVETAGCLDGYAD
-222 EGRAGYVIASPELE
+222 YVIASPELE
-236 PQDGYDYSW
+236 PQHGYDYRW
-245 MTALGDSL
+245 MAALGDSL
-253 PSDMEWGEA
+253 PPDMEWGEA

-268 DAYDAYYASGTAPV
+268 EAYGACYASGTAPV

-303 DGIPQELREELYR
+303 DGIPEKLREELYG
-316 ELGKDRMKML
+316 ELGRDRMKML

-339 VDVLEFLDACQSV
+339 VDVLEFLNACQRV
-352 YQDES
+352 YPDEN

-362 KERMGKLV
+362 KDRMRRLV
-370 TDQWAK
+370 AKQWAK
-376 GYPGNPS
+376 GYPVNPS

-392 SNPYLSEDLET
+392 SNPYLSEELET

-413 RQLTDGYA
+413 RRLTDGYA

-430 EWGDINAHKD
+430 EWGNISAHKD

-448 PEDVSDVTG
+448 PEDASDVTG

-464 PVGDDGNYYLLC
+464 PAGDDEYYYLLC

-481 DIGVDGTLRAAPEN
+481 DIGVDGTLRAAPED

-533 IGFDEEHEDGQVLSV
+533 IGFDEEHEDGQILSV
-548 TPAGQTSEAAKQIY
+548 TPTGQTSEAAKQIY

-571 PLYLVEH
+571 PLYLVER
-578 MEDVEEEPV
+578 MEDVG
-587 DEAEDGAKDEAND
+587 EAPGN
-600 EAKDGAK
+600 
-607 DEAKDEAND
+607 
-616 EANDEA
+616 
-622 KNETKDGAKD
+622 
-632 EAEDEAKNETID
+632 
-644 GAKDET
+644 
-650 KNEAGDETK
+650 
-659 DEIRDET
+659 T
-666 GNTAGSSH
+666 GNASG
-674 GETSHNPDQITEDR
+674 QIMEDR

-697 TEFFIEEP
+697 TEFYIEEP

-711 TVPVSGD
+711 AVPASGD
-718 GYFYGFML
+718 GYLYGFML
-726 MDVRQNIYYTDFT
+726 MDVRQNIYYTDFI
-739 GIETEDTGS
+739 GMGTEDNGS

>member
-1 MDEKRKR
+1 MEQNRKR

-17 LSALL
+17 LSVLL

-39 VKEYTEAAEAADSTI
+39 VKEYAEAAEAADSTI

-70 TADLREMMDAL
+70 TADLWEMMDAFKVME
-81 RTAGQEENFPSL
+81 QEGKSPSL

-120 TEDGISSMEPMEI
+120 TGDGISSMESMEI

-144 FVNYGVQSYPANH
+144 FINYGVRSYPANH

-193 DHSVMA
+193 GHSVMA
-199 DKAFDFVA
+199 DSAFDFVA
-207 FDACLMGSVEIADCL
+207 FDACLMGSAETAGCLDGYAD
-222 EGRAGYVIASPELE
+222 YVIASPELE
-236 PQDGYDYSW
+236 PQHGYDYRW
-245 MTALGDSL
+245 MAALGDSL
-253 PSDMEWGEA
+253 PPDMEWGEA

-268 DAYDAYYASGTAPV
+268 EAYGACYASGTAPV

-303 DGIPQELREELYR
+303 DGIPEKLREELCG
-316 ELGKDRMKML
+316 ELGRDRMKML

-339 VDVLEFLDACQSV
+339 VDVLEFLNACQRV
-352 YQDES
+352 YPDEN

-362 KERMGKLV
+362 KDRMRRLV
-370 TDQWAK
+370 AKQWAK
-376 GYPGNPS
+376 GYPVNPS

-392 SNPYLSEDLET
+392 SNPYLSEALET

-413 RQLTDGYA
+413 RRLTDGYA

-430 EWGDINAHKD
+430 EWGNISAHKD

-448 PEDVSDVTG
+448 PEDASDVTG

-464 PVGDDGNYYLLC
+464 PAGDDENYYLLC

-481 DIGVDGTLRAAPEN
+481 DIGVDGTLRAAPED

-533 IGFDEEHEDGQVLSV
+533 IGFDEEHEDGQILSV

-571 PLYLVEH
+571 PLYLVER
-578 MEDVEEEPV
+578 MEDVG
-587 DEAEDGAKDEAND
+587 EAPGN
-600 EAKDGAK
+600 
-607 DEAKDEAND
+607 
-616 EANDEA
+616 
-622 KNETKDGAKD
+622 
-632 EAEDEAKNETID
+632 
-644 GAKDET
+644 
-650 KNEAGDETK
+650 
-659 DEIRDET
+659 T
-666 GNTAGSSH
+666 GNASG
-674 GETSHNPDQITEDR
+674 QIMEDR

-697 TEFFIEEP
+697 TEFYIEEP

-711 TVPVSGD
+711 AVPASGD
-718 GYFYGFML
+718 GYLYGFML
-726 MDVRQNIYYTDFT
+726 MDVRQNIYYTDFI
-739 GIETEDTGS
+739 GMGTEDNGS

>member
-1 MDEKRKR
+1 MEQNRKG

-17 LSALL
+17 LSVLL
-22 AGAALYT
+22 SGAALYT

-39 VKEYTEAAEAADSTI
+39 VKEYAEAAEAADSTI

-70 TADLREMMDAL
+70 TADLWEMMDAL
-81 RTAGQEENFPSL
+81 KVMEQEGKSPSL

-120 TEDGISSMEPMEI
+120 TGDGISSMESMEI

-144 FVNYGVQSYPANH
+144 FINYGVRSYPANH

-193 DHSVMA
+193 GHSVMA
-199 DKAFDFVA
+199 DSAFDFVA
-207 FDACLMGSVEIADCL
+207 FDACLMGSVETAGCLDGYAD
-222 EGRAGYVIASPELE
+222 YVIASPELE
-236 PQDGYDYSW
+236 PQHGYDYRW
-245 MTALGDSL
+245 MAALGDSL
-253 PSDMEWGEA
+253 PPDMEWGEA

-268 DAYDAYYASGTAPV
+268 EAYGACYASGTAPV

-303 DGIPQELREELYR
+303 DGIPEKLREELCG
-316 ELGKDRMKML
+316 ELGRDRMKML

-339 VDVLEFLDACQSV
+339 VDVLEFLNACQRV
-352 YQDES
+352 YPDEN

-362 KERMGKLV
+362 KDRMRRLV
-370 TDQWAK
+370 AKQWAK
-376 GYPGNPS
+376 GYPVNPS

-392 SNPYLSEDLET
+392 SNPYLSEELET

-413 RQLTDGYA
+413 RRLTDGYA

-430 EWGDINAHKD
+430 EWGNISAHKD

-448 PEDVSDVTG
+448 PEDASDVTG

-464 PVGDDGNYYLLC
+464 PAGDDENYYLLC

-481 DIGVDGTLRAAPEN
+481 DIGVDGTLRAAPED

-533 IGFDEEHEDGQVLSV
+533 IGFDEEHEDGQILSV

-571 PLYLVEH
+571 PLYLVER
-578 MEDVEEEPV
+578 MEDVG
-587 DEAEDGAKDEAND
+587 EAPGN
-600 EAKDGAK
+600 
-607 DEAKDEAND
+607 
-616 EANDEA
+616 
-622 KNETKDGAKD
+622 
-632 EAEDEAKNETID
+632 
-644 GAKDET
+644 
-650 KNEAGDETK
+650 
-659 DEIRDET
+659 T
-666 GNTAGSSH
+666 GNASG
-674 GETSHNPDQITEDR
+674 QIMEDR

-697 TEFFIEEP
+697 TEFYIEEP

-711 TVPVSGD
+711 AVPASGD
-718 GYFYGFML
+718 GYLYGFML
-726 MDVRQNIYYTDFT
+726 MDVRQNIYYTDFI
-739 GIETEDTGS
+739 GMGTEDNGS

>member
-1 MDEKRKR
+1 MEERKKR
-8 VTAPRIAAA
+8 VTAPRIAAT

-39 VKEYTEAAEAADSTI
+39 VMEYDAATEAADSTI

-70 TADLREMMDAL
+70 TADLQEMMAAL
-81 RTAGQEENFPSL
+81 EKMGQEGRAPSL

-107 DEMDGVPYARFSL
+107 EEMDGVSYARFVL
-120 TEDGISSMEPMEI
+120 TEDGVSAMEPMEI
-133 RNMGD
+133 RNMGE

-144 FVNYGVQSYPANH
+144 FINYGVQSYPASH

-183 LSLEEIREAL
+183 LSLEEIREAA

-199 DKAFDFVA
+199 DSAFDFVA
-207 FDACLMGSVEIADCL
+207 FDACLMGSVEIAGCL
-222 EGRAGYVIASPELE
+222 EGKADYVIASPELE

-253 PSDMEWGEA
+253 PPDSEWGEA
-262 VGRSMV
+262 AGRSMV
-268 DAYDAYYASGTAPV
+268 RAYDACYASGTAPV
-282 AMSLLDMKEYPAFHE
+282 AMTLIDMKEYQAFHE

-303 DGIPQELREELYR
+303 GGITAECREELYG
-316 ELGKDRMKML
+316 ELGRDRLKML
-326 AFGSRQAGGSPEL
+326 AFGSRQAGSASEL
-339 VDVLEFLDACQSV
+339 VDVMDFLDACQKV
-352 YQDES
+352 YPDEQ
-357 AFQTL
+357 ALQTL

-370 TDQWAK
+370 AEQSAA
-376 GYPGNPS
+376 GYPVNPS

-392 SNPYLSEDLET
+392 SNPYLQEDLET
-403 YDTTGFCSAY
+403 YDAAGFCSAY

-430 EWGDINAHKD
+430 DWGDIRAHKD
-440 GTVEISIA
+440 GAVEISIS
-448 PEDVSDVTG
+448 PEDISSVTG

-464 PVGDDGNYYLLC
+464 PVGDQGSYYLLC

-481 DIGVDGTLRAAPEN
+481 AIGVDGTLRAVPED

-500 KGQVLCLIETMNLDA
+500 KGQVLCLIETMNLEA

-527 ELCTMR
+527 ELCTLR
-533 IGFDEEHEDGQVLSV
+533 IGFDEEHEDGQILSV
-548 TPAGQTSEAAKQIY
+548 TPAGLSSEAAKQIY
-562 ELKEGDRVT
+562 ELKEGDRMI
-571 PLYLVEH
+571 PLYPVEC
-578 MEDVEEEPV
+578 MED
-587 DEAEDGAKDEAND
+587 AE
-600 EAKDGAK
+600 
-607 DEAKDEAND
+607 
-616 EANDEA
+616 
-622 KNETKDGAKD
+622 
-632 EAEDEAKNETID
+632 
-644 GAKDET
+644 
-650 KNEAGDETK
+650 EAGEAAAEPGEALD
-659 DEIRDET
+659 
-666 GNTAGSSH
+666 GS
-674 GETSHNPDQITEDR
+674 GEALAESGEAAAEPEDSASAASDVPGCLPGCLPDSR

-697 TEFFIEEP
+697 TEFYIEEP

-711 TVPVSGD
+711 TVPISGD
-718 GYFYGFML
+718 GYLYGFML
-726 MDVRQNIYYTDFT
+726 TDVRQHIYYTDFI
-739 GIETEDTGS
+739 GMEAEDAGS

>member
-1 MDEKRKR
+1 MEQNRKR

-17 LSALL
+17 LSVLL

-39 VKEYTEAAEAADSTI
+39 VKEYAEAAEAADSTI

-70 TADLREMMDAL
+70 TADLWEMMDAL
-81 RTAGQEENFPSL
+81 KVMEQEGRSPSL

-120 TEDGISSMEPMEI
+120 KGDGISSMESMEI

-144 FVNYGVQSYPANH
+144 FINYGVRSYPANH

-193 DHSVMA
+193 GHSVMA
-199 DKAFDFVA
+199 DSAFDIVA
-207 FDACLMGSVEIADCL
+207 FDACLMGSAETAGCLDGYAD
-222 EGRAGYVIASPELE
+222 YVIASPELE
-236 PQDGYDYSW
+236 PQHGYDYRW

-253 PSDMEWGEA
+253 PPDMEWGEA

-268 DAYDAYYASGTAPV
+268 EAYGACYASGTAPV

-303 DGIPQELREELYR
+303 DGIPEKLREELYG
-316 ELGKDRMKML
+316 ELGRDRMKML

-339 VDVLEFLDACQSV
+339 VDVLEFLNACQRV
-352 YQDES
+352 YPDEN

-362 KERMGKLV
+362 KNRMRRLV
-370 TDQWAK
+370 AEQWAK
-376 GYPGNPS
+376 GYPVNPS

-392 SNPYLSEDLET
+392 SNPYLSENLET

-413 RQLTDGYA
+413 RRLTDGYA

-430 EWGDINAHKD
+430 EWGNISAHKD

-448 PEDVSDVTG
+448 PEDASDVTG

-464 PVGDDGNYYLLC
+464 PAGDDEYYYLLC

-481 DIGVDGTLRAAPEN
+481 DIGVDGTLRAAPED

-533 IGFDEEHEDGQVLSV
+533 IGFDEEHEDGQILSV

-571 PLYLVEH
+571 PLYLVER
-578 MEDVEEEPV
+578 MEDVG
-587 DEAEDGAKDEAND
+587 EAPGN
-600 EAKDGAK
+600 
-607 DEAKDEAND
+607 
-616 EANDEA
+616 
-622 KNETKDGAKD
+622 
-632 EAEDEAKNETID
+632 
-644 GAKDET
+644 
-650 KNEAGDETK
+650 
-659 DEIRDET
+659 T
-666 GNTAGSSH
+666 GNASG
-674 GETSHNPDQITEDR
+674 QIMEDR

-697 TEFFIEEP
+697 TEFYIEEP

-711 TVPVSGD
+711 AVPASGD
-718 GYFYGFML
+718 GYLYGFML
-726 MDVRQNIYYTDFT
+726 MDVRQNIYYTDFI
-739 GIETEDTGS
+739 GMGTEDNGS

>member
-1 MDEKRKR
+1 MEQIRKR
-8 VTAPRIAAA
+8 DTAPRIAAA
-17 LSALL
+17 LSVLL

-39 VKEYTEAAEAADSTI
+39 VKEYAEAAEAADSTI

-70 TADLREMMDAL
+70 TADLWEMMDAFKVME
-81 RTAGQEENFPSL
+81 QEGKSPSL

-120 TEDGISSMEPMEI
+120 TGDGISSMESMEI

-144 FVNYGVQSYPANH
+144 FINYGVRSYPANH

-193 DHSVMA
+193 GHSVMA
-199 DKAFDFVA
+199 DSAFDFVA
-207 FDACLMGSVEIADCL
+207 FDACLMGSVETAGCLDGYAD
-222 EGRAGYVIASPELE
+222 YVIASPELE
-236 PQDGYDYSW
+236 PQHRYDDRGRA
-245 MTALGDSL
+245 ALGDSL
-253 PSDMEWGEA
+253 PPDMEWGEA

-268 DAYDAYYASGTAPV
+268 EAYGACYASGTAPV

-303 DGIPQELREELYR
+303 DGIPEKLREELCG
-316 ELGKDRMKML
+316 ELGRDRMKML

-339 VDVLEFLDACQSV
+339 VDVLEFLNACQRV
-352 YQDES
+352 YPDEN

-362 KERMGKLV
+362 KDRMRRLV
-370 TDQWAK
+370 AKQWAK
-376 GYPGNPS
+376 GYPVNPS

-392 SNPYLSEDLET
+392 SNPYLSEALET

-413 RQLTDGYA
+413 RRLTDGYA

-430 EWGDINAHKD
+430 EWGNISAHKD

-448 PEDVSDVTG
+448 PEDASDVTG

-464 PVGDDGNYYLLC
+464 PAGDDENYYLLC

-481 DIGVDGTLRAAPEN
+481 DIGVDGTLRAAPED

-533 IGFDEEHEDGQVLSV
+533 IGFDEEHEDGQILSV

-571 PLYLVEH
+571 PLYLVER
-578 MEDVEEEPV
+578 MEDVG
-587 DEAEDGAKDEAND
+587 EAPGN
-600 EAKDGAK
+600 
-607 DEAKDEAND
+607 
-616 EANDEA
+616 
-622 KNETKDGAKD
+622 
-632 EAEDEAKNETID
+632 
-644 GAKDET
+644 
-650 KNEAGDETK
+650 
-659 DEIRDET
+659 T
-666 GNTAGSSH
+666 GNASG
-674 GETSHNPDQITEDR
+674 QIMEDR

-697 TEFFIEEP
+697 TEFYIEEP

-711 TVPVSGD
+711 AVPASGD
-718 GYFYGFML
+718 GYLYGFML
-726 MDVRQNIYYTDFT
+726 MDVRQNIYYTDFI
-739 GIETEDTGS
+739 GMGTEDNGS

>member
-1 MDEKRKR
+1 MEQNRKR

-17 LSALL
+17 LSVLL

-39 VKEYTEAAEAADSTI
+39 VKEYAEAAEAADSTI

-70 TADLREMMDAL
+70 TADLWEMMDAFKVME
-81 RTAGQEENFPSL
+81 QEGKSPSL

-120 TEDGISSMEPMEI
+120 TGDGISSMESMEI

-144 FVNYGVQSYPANH
+144 FINYGVRSYPANH

-193 DHSVMA
+193 GHSVMA
-199 DKAFDFVA
+199 DSAFDFVA
-207 FDACLMGSVEIADCL
+207 FDACLMGSAETAGCLDGYAD
-222 EGRAGYVIASPELE
+222 YVIASPELE
-236 PQDGYDYSW
+236 PQHGYDYRW

-253 PSDMEWGEA
+253 PPDMEWGEA

-268 DAYDAYYASGTAPV
+268 EAYGACYASGTAPV

-303 DGIPQELREELYR
+303 DGIPEKLREELCG
-316 ELGKDRMKML
+316 ELGRDRMKML

-339 VDVLEFLDACQSV
+339 VDVLEFLNACQRV
-352 YQDES
+352 YPDEN

-362 KERMGKLV
+362 KDRMRRLV
-370 TDQWAK
+370 AKQWAK
-376 GYPGNPS
+376 GYPVNPS

-392 SNPYLSEDLET
+392 SNPYLSEALET

-413 RQLTDGYA
+413 RRLTDGYA

-430 EWGDINAHKD
+430 EWGNISAHKD

-448 PEDVSDVTG
+448 PEDASDVTG

-464 PVGDDGNYYLLC
+464 PAGDDENYYLLC

-481 DIGVDGTLRAAPEN
+481 DIGVDGTLRAAPED

-533 IGFDEEHEDGQVLSV
+533 IGVDEEHEDGQILSV

-571 PLYLVEH
+571 PLYLVER
-578 MEDVEEEPV
+578 MEDVG
-587 DEAEDGAKDEAND
+587 EAPGN
-600 EAKDGAK
+600 
-607 DEAKDEAND
+607 
-616 EANDEA
+616 
-622 KNETKDGAKD
+622 
-632 EAEDEAKNETID
+632 
-644 GAKDET
+644 
-650 KNEAGDETK
+650 
-659 DEIRDET
+659 T
-666 GNTAGSSH
+666 GNASG
-674 GETSHNPDQITEDR
+674 QIMEDR

-697 TEFFIEEP
+697 TEFYIEEP

-711 TVPVSGD
+711 AVPASGD
-718 GYFYGFML
+718 GYLYGFML
-726 MDVRQNIYYTDFT
+726 MDVRQNIYYTDFI
-739 GIETEDTGS
+739 GMGTEDNGS

>member
-1 MDEKRKR
+1 
-8 VTAPRIAAA
+8 
-17 LSALL
+17 
-22 AGAALYT
+22 
-29 VSGSERQGIQ
+29 
-39 VKEYTEAAEAADSTI
+39 
-54 MVYMNGS
+54 
-61 DLEGDYGAA
+61 
-70 TADLREMMDAL
+70 
-81 RTAGQEENFPSL
+81 
-93 HVVVEAGGSTRWEL
+93 
-107 DEMDGVPYARFSL
+107 
-120 TEDGISSMEPMEI
+120 MESMEI

-144 FVNYGVQSYPANH
+144 FINYGVRSYPANH

-193 DHSVMA
+193 GHSVMA
-199 DKAFDFVA
+199 DSAFDFVA
-207 FDACLMGSVEIADCL
+207 FDACLMGSAETAGCLDGYAD
-222 EGRAGYVIASPELE
+222 YVIASPELE
-236 PQDGYDYSW
+236 PQHGYDYRW

-253 PSDMEWGEA
+253 PPDMEWGEA

-268 DAYDAYYASGTAPV
+268 EAYDAYYASGTAPV

-303 DGIPQELREELYR
+303 DGIPEKLREELYG
-316 ELGKDRMKML
+316 ELGRDRMKML

-339 VDVLEFLDACQSV
+339 VDVLEFLNACQRV
-352 YQDES
+352 YPDEN

-362 KERMGKLV
+362 KDRMRRLV
-370 TDQWAK
+370 TEQRAK
-376 GYPGNPS
+376 GYPVNPS

-430 EWGDINAHKD
+430 EWGNIRAHKD

-464 PVGDDGNYYLLC
+464 PAGDDENYYLLC

-481 DIGVDGTLRAAPEN
+481 DIGVDGTLRAAPED

-533 IGFDEEHEDGQVLSV
+533 IGFDEEHEDGQILSV

-571 PLYLVEH
+571 PLYLVER
-578 MEDVEEEPV
+578 MEDVG
-587 DEAEDGAKDEAND
+587 EAPGN
-600 EAKDGAK
+600 
-607 DEAKDEAND
+607 
-616 EANDEA
+616 
-622 KNETKDGAKD
+622 
-632 EAEDEAKNETID
+632 
-644 GAKDET
+644 
-650 KNEAGDETK
+650 
-659 DEIRDET
+659 T
-666 GNTAGSSH
+666 GNAAG
-674 GETSHNPDQITEDR
+674 QIMEDR

-697 TEFFIEEP
+697 TEFYIEEP

-711 TVPVSGD
+711 AVPASGD
-718 GYFYGFML
+718 GYLYGFML
-726 MDVRQNIYYTDFT
+726 MDVRQNIYYTDFI
-739 GIETEDTGS
+739 GMGTEDNGS

>member
-1 MDEKRKR
+1 MEQNRKR

-39 VKEYTEAAEAADSTI
+39 VKEYAEAAEAADSTI

-70 TADLREMMDAL
+70 TADLWEMMDAL
-81 RTAGQEENFPSL
+81 KVMEQEGKSPSL

-107 DEMDGVPYARFSL
+107 DEMDGVPYARFPL
-120 TEDGISSMEPMEI
+120 TGDGISSMESMEI

-144 FVNYGVQSYPANH
+144 FINYGVRSYPANH

-193 DHSVMA
+193 GHSVMA
-199 DKAFDFVA
+199 DSAFDFVA
-207 FDACLMGSVEIADCL
+207 FDACLMGSAETAGCLDGYAD
-222 EGRAGYVIASPELE
+222 YVIASPELE
-236 PQDGYDYSW
+236 PQHGYDYRW

-253 PSDMEWGEA
+253 PPDMEWGEA

-268 DAYDAYYASGTAPV
+268 EAYGACYASGTAPV

-303 DGIPQELREELYR
+303 DGIPEKLREELYG
-316 ELGKDRMKML
+316 ELGRDRMKML

-339 VDVLEFLDACQSV
+339 VDVLEFLNACQRV
-352 YQDES
+352 YPDEN

-362 KERMGKLV
+362 KDRMRRLV
-370 TDQWAK
+370 AEQWAK
-376 GYPGNPS
+376 GYPVNPS

-392 SNPYLSEDLET
+392 SNPYLSEELET
-403 YDTTGFCSAY
+403 YDTTGFCSDY
-413 RQLTDGYA
+413 RRLTDGYA

-430 EWGDINAHKD
+430 EWGNISAHKD

-448 PEDVSDVTG
+448 PEDASDVTG

-464 PVGDDGNYYLLC
+464 PAGDDEYYYLLC

-481 DIGVDGTLRAAPEN
+481 DIGVDGTLRAAPED

-533 IGFDEEHEDGQVLSV
+533 IGFDEEHEDGQILSV
-548 TPAGQTSEAAKQIY
+548 TPTGQTSEAAKQIY

-571 PLYLVEH
+571 PLYLVER
-578 MEDVEEEPV
+578 MEDVG
-587 DEAEDGAKDEAND
+587 EAPGN
-600 EAKDGAK
+600 
-607 DEAKDEAND
+607 
-616 EANDEA
+616 
-622 KNETKDGAKD
+622 
-632 EAEDEAKNETID
+632 
-644 GAKDET
+644 
-650 KNEAGDETK
+650 
-659 DEIRDET
+659 T
-666 GNTAGSSH
+666 GNASG
-674 GETSHNPDQITEDR
+674 QIMEDR

-697 TEFFIEEP
+697 TEFYIEEP

-711 TVPVSGD
+711 AVPASGD
-718 GYFYGFML
+718 GYLYGFML
-726 MDVRQNIYYTDFT
+726 MDVRQNIYYTDFI
-739 GIETEDTGS
+739 GMGTEDNGS

>member
-1 MDEKRKR
+1 MEQNRKR

-39 VKEYTEAAEAADSTI
+39 VKEYAEAAEAADSTI

-70 TADLREMMDAL
+70 TADLWEMMDAL
-81 RTAGQEENFPSL
+81 KVMEQEGKSPSL

-107 DEMDGVPYARFSL
+107 DEMDGVPYARFPL
-120 TEDGISSMEPMEI
+120 TGDGISSMESMEI

-144 FVNYGVQSYPANH
+144 FINYGVRSYPANH

-193 DHSVMA
+193 GHSVMA
-199 DKAFDFVA
+199 DSAFDFVA
-207 FDACLMGSVEIADCL
+207 FDACLMGSAETAGCLDGYAD
-222 EGRAGYVIASPELE
+222 YVIASPELE
-236 PQDGYDYSW
+236 PQHGYDYRW

-253 PSDMEWGEA
+253 PPDMEWGEA

-268 DAYDAYYASGTAPV
+268 EAYGACYASGTAPV

-303 DGIPQELREELYR
+303 DGIPEKLREELYG
-316 ELGKDRMKML
+316 ELGRDRMKML
-326 AFGSRQAGGSPEL
+326 AFGSRQAGGSLEL
-339 VDVLEFLDACQSV
+339 VDVLEFLNACQRV
-352 YQDES
+352 YPDEN

-362 KERMGKLV
+362 KNRMRRLV
-370 TDQWAK
+370 AEQWAK
-376 GYPGNPS
+376 GYPVNPS

-392 SNPYLSEDLET
+392 SNPYLSEELET

-413 RQLTDGYA
+413 RRLTDGYA

-430 EWGDINAHKD
+430 EWGNISAHKD

-448 PEDVSDVTG
+448 PEDASDVTG

-464 PVGDDGNYYLLC
+464 PAGDDEYYYLLC

-481 DIGVDGTLRAAPEN
+481 DIGVDGTLRAAPED

-533 IGFDEEHEDGQVLSV
+533 IGVDEEHEDGQILSV

-571 PLYLVEH
+571 PLYLVER
-578 MEDVEEEPV
+578 MEDVG
-587 DEAEDGAKDEAND
+587 EAPGN
-600 EAKDGAK
+600 
-607 DEAKDEAND
+607 
-616 EANDEA
+616 
-622 KNETKDGAKD
+622 
-632 EAEDEAKNETID
+632 
-644 GAKDET
+644 
-650 KNEAGDETK
+650 
-659 DEIRDET
+659 T
-666 GNTAGSSH
+666 GNAAG
-674 GETSHNPDQITEDR
+674 QIMEDR

-697 TEFFIEEP
+697 TEFYIEEP

>member
-1 MDEKRKR
+1 MEQNRKR

-17 LSALL
+17 LSVLL

-39 VKEYTEAAEAADSTI
+39 VKEYAEAAEAADSTI

-70 TADLREMMDAL
+70 TADLWEMMDAFKVME
-81 RTAGQEENFPSL
+81 QEGKSPSL

-107 DEMDGVPYARFSL
+107 DEMDGVPYARFPL
-120 TEDGISSMEPMEI
+120 TGDGISSMESMEI

-144 FVNYGVQSYPANH
+144 FINYGVRSYPANH

-193 DHSVMA
+193 GHSVMA
-199 DKAFDFVA
+199 DSAFDFVA
-207 FDACLMGSVEIADCL
+207 FDACLMGSAETAGCLDGYAD
-222 EGRAGYVIASPELE
+222 YVIASPELE
-236 PQDGYDYSW
+236 PQHGYDYRW

-253 PSDMEWGEA
+253 PPDMEWGEA

-268 DAYDAYYASGTAPV
+268 EAYGACYASGTAPV

-303 DGIPQELREELYR
+303 DGIPEKLREELCG
-316 ELGKDRMKML
+316 ELGRDRMKML

-339 VDVLEFLDACQSV
+339 VDVLEFLNACQRV
-352 YQDES
+352 YPDEN

-362 KERMGKLV
+362 KNRMRRLV
-370 TDQWAK
+370 AEQWAK
-376 GYPGNPS
+376 GYPVNPS

-392 SNPYLSEDLET
+392 SNPYLSEELET

-413 RQLTDGYA
+413 RRLTDGYA

-430 EWGDINAHKD
+430 EWGNISAHKD

-448 PEDVSDVTG
+448 PEDASDVTG

-464 PVGDDGNYYLLC
+464 PAGDDEYYYLLC

-481 DIGVDGTLRAAPEN
+481 DIGVDGTLRAAPED

-533 IGFDEEHEDGQVLSV
+533 IGFDEEHEDGQILSV

-571 PLYLVEH
+571 PLYLVER
-578 MEDVEEEPV
+578 MEDVG
-587 DEAEDGAKDEAND
+587 EAPGN
-600 EAKDGAK
+600 
-607 DEAKDEAND
+607 
-616 EANDEA
+616 
-622 KNETKDGAKD
+622 
-632 EAEDEAKNETID
+632 
-644 GAKDET
+644 
-650 KNEAGDETK
+650 
-659 DEIRDET
+659 T
-666 GNTAGSSH
+666 GNASG
-674 GETSHNPDQITEDR
+674 QIMEDR

-697 TEFFIEEP
+697 TEFYIEEP

-711 TVPVSGD
+711 AVPASGD
-718 GYFYGFML
+718 GYLYGFML
-726 MDVRQNIYYTDFT
+726 MDVRQNIYYTDFI
-739 GIETEDTGS
+739 GMGTEDNGS

>member
-1 MDEKRKR
+1 MEQNRKR

-39 VKEYTEAAEAADSTI
+39 VKEYAEAAEAADSTI

-70 TADLREMMDAL
+70 TADLWEMMDAL
-81 RTAGQEENFPSL
+81 KVMEQEGKSPSL

-107 DEMDGVPYARFSL
+107 DEMDGVPYARFPL
-120 TEDGISSMEPMEI
+120 TGDGISSMESMEI

-144 FVNYGVQSYPANH
+144 FINYGVRSYPANH

-193 DHSVMA
+193 GHSVMA
-199 DKAFDFVA
+199 DSAFDFVA
-207 FDACLMGSVEIADCL
+207 FDACLMGSAETAGCLDGYAD
-222 EGRAGYVIASPELE
+222 YVIASPELE
-236 PQDGYDYSW
+236 PQHGYDYRW

-253 PSDMEWGEA
+253 PPDMEWGEA

-268 DAYDAYYASGTAPV
+268 EAYGACYASGTAPV

-303 DGIPQELREELYR
+303 DGIPEKLREELYG
-316 ELGKDRMKML
+316 ELGRDRMKML
-326 AFGSRQAGGSPEL
+326 AFGSRQAGGSLEL
-339 VDVLEFLDACQSV
+339 VDVLEFLNACQRV
-352 YQDES
+352 YPDEN

-362 KERMGKLV
+362 KNRMRRLV
-370 TDQWAK
+370 AEQWAK
-376 GYPGNPS
+376 GYPVNPS

-392 SNPYLSEDLET
+392 SNPYLSEELET

-413 RQLTDGYA
+413 RRLTDGYA
-421 AYLARESGV
+421 AYLGRESGV
-430 EWGDINAHKD
+430 EWGNISAHKD

-448 PEDVSDVTG
+448 PEDASDVTG

-464 PVGDDGNYYLLC
+464 PAGDDEYYYLLC

-481 DIGVDGTLRAAPEN
+481 DIGVDGTLRAAPED

-533 IGFDEEHEDGQVLSV
+533 IGFDEEHEDGQILSV

-571 PLYLVEH
+571 PLYLVER
-578 MEDVEEEPV
+578 MEDVG
-587 DEAEDGAKDEAND
+587 EAPGN
-600 EAKDGAK
+600 
-607 DEAKDEAND
+607 
-616 EANDEA
+616 
-622 KNETKDGAKD
+622 
-632 EAEDEAKNETID
+632 
-644 GAKDET
+644 
-650 KNEAGDETK
+650 
-659 DEIRDET
+659 T
-666 GNTAGSSH
+666 GNAAG
-674 GETSHNPDQITEDR
+674 QIMEDR

-697 TEFFIEEP
+697 TEFYIEEP

-711 TVPVSGD
+711 AVPASGD
-718 GYFYGFML
+718 GYLYGFML
-726 MDVRQNIYYTDFT
+726 MDVRQNIYYTDFI
-739 GIETEDTGS
+739 GMGTEDNGS

>member
-1 MDEKRKR
+1 MEQNRKR

-39 VKEYTEAAEAADSTI
+39 VKEYAEAAEAADSTI

-70 TADLREMMDAL
+70 TADLWEMMDAL
-81 RTAGQEENFPSL
+81 KVMEQEGKSPSL

-107 DEMDGVPYARFSL
+107 DEMDGVPYARFPL
-120 TEDGISSMEPMEI
+120 TGDGISSMESMEI

-144 FVNYGVQSYPANH
+144 FINYGVRSYPANH

-193 DHSVMA
+193 GHSVMA
-199 DKAFDFVA
+199 DSAFDFVA
-207 FDACLMGSVEIADCL
+207 FDACLMGSAETAGCLDGYAD
-222 EGRAGYVIASPELE
+222 YVIASPELE
-236 PQDGYDYSW
+236 PQHGYDYRW

-253 PSDMEWGEA
+253 PPDMEWGEA

-268 DAYDAYYASGTAPV
+268 EAYGACYASGTAPV

-303 DGIPQELREELYR
+303 DGIPEKLREELYG
-316 ELGKDRMKML
+316 ELGRDRMKML
-326 AFGSRQAGGSPEL
+326 AFGSRQAGGSLEL
-339 VDVLEFLDACQSV
+339 VDVLEFLNACQRV
-352 YQDES
+352 YPDEN

-362 KERMGKLV
+362 KNRMRRLV
-370 TDQWAK
+370 AEQWAK
-376 GYPGNPS
+376 GYPVNPS

-392 SNPYLSEDLET
+392 SNPYLSEELET

-413 RQLTDGYA
+413 RRLTDGYA

-430 EWGDINAHKD
+430 EWGNISAHKD

-448 PEDVSDVTG
+448 PEDASDVTG

-464 PVGDDGNYYLLC
+464 PAGDDEYYYLLC

-481 DIGVDGTLRAAPEN
+481 DIGVDGTLRAAPED

-533 IGFDEEHEDGQVLSV
+533 IGVDEEHEDGQILSV

-571 PLYLVEH
+571 PLYLVER
-578 MEDVEEEPV
+578 MEDVG
-587 DEAEDGAKDEAND
+587 EAPGN
-600 EAKDGAK
+600 
-607 DEAKDEAND
+607 
-616 EANDEA
+616 
-622 KNETKDGAKD
+622 
-632 EAEDEAKNETID
+632 
-644 GAKDET
+644 
-650 KNEAGDETK
+650 
-659 DEIRDET
+659 T
-666 GNTAGSSH
+666 GNASG
-674 GETSHNPDQITEDR
+674 QIMEDR

-697 TEFFIEEP
+697 TEFYIEEP

-711 TVPVSGD
+711 AVPASGD
-718 GYFYGFML
+718 GYLYGFML
-726 MDVRQNIYYTDFT
+726 MDVRQNIYYTDFI
-739 GIETEDTGS
+739 GMGTEDNGS